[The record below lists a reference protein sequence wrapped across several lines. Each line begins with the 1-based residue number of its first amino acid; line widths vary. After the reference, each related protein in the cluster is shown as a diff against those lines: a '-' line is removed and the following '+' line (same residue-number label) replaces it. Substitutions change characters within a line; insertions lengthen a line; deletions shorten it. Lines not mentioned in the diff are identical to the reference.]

1 MDKYEYQAKLEEIK
15 KLVDKEEYEEAAAI
29 ADTIEWKRVRSVRTL
44 CLVSEIYEIVGR
56 AEDSKNI
63 LYRAYRRSPGS
74 RQILYRLTE
83 ACVQTQDFDDAVE
96 YYTEYVNLAPHDN
109 NRYILKYEIYK
120 GRGSSIE
127 EQIQV
132 LEELKSQEYTEQ
144 WAYELARLYSE
155 AGMIDKCIA
164 ECDDLALWFH
174 NGQYVVQAL
183 ELKKKYAQLTPEQ
196 QTIYDNPSSIV
207 DMETKEAAIEAAVPT
222 LGEEIT
228 KELPKSEKEVIA
240 DSIMMDT
247 EKEIAAAVTEHK
259 EETKAA
265 APEEVKAA
273 EPKSFNTVE
282 MQNEL
287 ANSMRQILSGMRG
300 VKPAAEPEQMPAAEP
315 VAATREEEP
324 EEQIEGQ
331 MSIDDILT
339 GTVQT
344 EEEPAKAPSEPAKP
358 VEEKPVEEPAEAIK
372 PAEEPKA
379 EQQAMRSEQDILE
392 AKTINLSESIRR
404 EIGDRDLRSY
414 AAELA
419 ARQKAAQRVQI
430 PVPEMGKA
438 PELKDIP
445 VSEPVQKKT
454 AETPAAEKVSAE
466 KVQMQPEPVQAQE
479 MPVQKTAIQPESV
492 QPEPVQAQRP
502 TEAVE
507 AAAKKLQQPTRQI
520 PVEQIQEQRAQETVE
535 ETPEQKIQAEPEEA
549 AVQET
554 PAEPERMPVQ
564 EEAQPQP
571 KVDPMSYV
579 RTGLDEKEKSML
591 GFWSTIRGVNEQ
603 VNEAVTL
610 MMRSILADK
619 TSSHGNVLLI
629 GDAGNGRTTLA
640 LGIARIIGRCK
651 GMQSQK
657 VAKIYAEDLNSKDI
671 AATVNKI
678 AGGILIIEEA
688 GDLSDNAAAQLSMA
702 MDFKTDGLI
711 VFLEDERRYLMDLL
725 GRNPQFAQK
734 FDITMNVPTLTNDE
748 LVEFGKYYALQN
760 DCVMDD
766 SAVLTLYDG
775 IGVLQNAEQPVAIL
789 DVKEIMDKAIK
800 KANKFSLG
808 KLFSTVSGKRY
819 DAEDRIIIKG
829 KYFGKIK

>member
-1 MDKYEYQAKLEEIK
+1 MTRLYVCDRIVTTMLNDNTRYHPDRWRSVGIRIVNKYKGCMKVDKYEYQAKLEEMK
-15 KLVDKEEYEEAAAI
+15 KLVDKEEYEEAVAI

-109 NRYILKYEIYK
+109 NKYILKYEIYK
-120 GRGSSIE
+120 GRGSSVE

-132 LEELKSQEYTEQ
+132 LEELKRQEYTEQ
-144 WAYELARLYSE
+144 WAYELARLYAQ

-174 NGQYVVQAL
+174 NGEYVVQAL
-183 ELKKKYAQLTPEQ
+183 ELKKKYAPLTPEQ

-222 LGEEIT
+222 LDEEIT
-228 KELPKSEKEVIA
+228 KELPKSETEVIA
-240 DSIMMDT
+240 DSIMMNT
-247 EKEIAAAVTEHK
+247 EKEIAAAVAEHK
-259 EETKAA
+259 EETTQ
-265 APEEVKAA
+265 EEQTA
-273 EPKSFNTVE
+273 EPARPKDFNTVE

-300 VKPAAEPEQMPAAEP
+300 SKSAAEPEPIPEAA
-315 VAATREEEP
+315 VAATQEEEP
-324 EEQIEGQ
+324 EEEQQMEGQ

-339 GTVQT
+339 GAA
-344 EEEPAKAPSEPAKP
+344 EESKQSPVSEAAPAAQ
-358 VEEKPVEEPAEAIK
+358 VEETQP
-372 PAEEPKA
+372 
-379 EQQAMRSEQDILE
+379 QDILSAE
-392 AKTINLSESIRR
+392 TINLSDSIHR

-414 AAELA
+414 ATELA
-419 ARQKAAQRVQI
+419 ARQREAAAVQI
-430 PVPEMGKA
+430 PVPEPVKE
-438 PELKDIP
+438 PVLKDVP
-445 VSEPVQKKT
+445 VMNKE
-454 AETPAAEKVSAE
+454 EKE
-466 KVQMQPEPVQAQE
+466 K
-479 MPVQKTAIQPESV
+479 
-492 QPEPVQAQRP
+492 
-502 TEAVE
+502 
-507 AAAKKLQQPTRQI
+507 QQ
-520 PVEQIQEQRAQETVE
+520 
-535 ETPEQKIQAEPEEA
+535 
-549 AVQET
+549 
-554 PAEPERMPVQ
+554 PVQ
-564 EEAQPQP
+564 EEVQDVQPVQEAVQAVEPEKPAEAAEAAEETPAQTAQQEAEPQQP
-571 KVDPMSYV
+571 KIDPMSYV
-579 RTGLDEKEKSML
+579 RNGLDEKEKSLL
-591 GFWSTIRGVNEQ
+591 GFWSSIRGMNEQ
-603 VNEAVTL
+603 VNEVVTL
-610 MMRSILADK
+610 MMRSILTDK

-640 LGIARIIGRCK
+640 LGMAKILGRCK
-651 GMQSQK
+651 GLQSQK
-657 VAKIYAEDLNSKDI
+657 VAKIYAEDLNGKDI

-734 FDITMNVPTLTNDE
+734 FDITLNVPTLTNDE

-775 IGVLQNAEQPVAIL
+775 IGVLQNSEQPVAIL

-829 KYFGKIK
+829 KYFGKINIGVQGVQTR

>member
-127 EQIQV
+127 EQIKV

-144 WAYELARLYSE
+144 WAYELAKLYSE
-155 AGMIDKCIA
+155 AGMVDKCIA

-222 LGEEIT
+222 LDEEIM
-228 KELPKSEKEVIA
+228 KEMPKSETEAIA
-240 DSIMMDT
+240 DSIMMNT

-259 EETKAA
+259 EEEKTSVAETEKK
-265 APEEVKAA
+265 VK
-273 EPKSFNTVE
+273 EFDTVD

-300 VKPAAEPEQMPAAEP
+300 VKPVAELKQEPKPEPKQEPEA
-315 VAATREEEP
+315 VAVTEEEP

-339 GTVQT
+339 
-344 EEEPAKAPSEPAKP
+344 E
-358 VEEKPVEEPAEAIK
+358 
-372 PAEEPKA
+372 KA
-379 EQQAMRSEQDILE
+379 ESTAEPTKVQPMAEQKEAQKPEVQDIETQDAAREQNILE

-419 ARQKAAQRVQI
+419 ARQKEAVKMQI
-430 PVPEMGKA
+430 PVPDLGKA
-438 PELKDIP
+438 PELKEIP
-445 VSEPVQKKT
+445 AEKPVHKTITEEAPVQKVT
-454 AETPAAEKVSAE
+454 E
-466 KVQMQPEPVQAQE
+466 PEI
-479 MPVQKTAIQPESV
+479 PVQKVAEPEA
-492 QPEPVQAQRP
+492 PV
-502 TEAVE
+502 
-507 AAAKKLQQPTRQI
+507 
-520 PVEQIQEQRAQETVE
+520 QETVE
-535 ETPEQKIQAEPEEA
+535 PEVPVQEAAEPEVP
-549 AVQET
+549 VQEA
-554 PAEPERMPVQ
+554 AEPEVPVQ
-564 EEAQPQP
+564 EATEPEAPVQEAQAQP
-571 KVDPMSYV
+571 KIDPMSYV
-579 RTGLDEKEKSML
+579 RYGLDEKEKSML
-591 GFWSTIRGVNEQ
+591 GFWSSIRGVNEQ

-640 LGIARIIGRCK
+640 LGIAKIIGRCK

-760 DCVMDD
+760 DSVMDD

-775 IGVLQNAEQPVAIL
+775 IGTLQNSEQPVAIL

-819 DAEDRIIIKG
+819 DSEDRIIIKG

>member
-1 MDKYEYQAKLEEIK
+1 MDKYEYQAKLEEMK

-56 AEDSKNI
+56 AEDSRNI
-63 LYRAYRRSPGS
+63 LYRAYRRSPSS

-120 GRGSSIE
+120 GRGSSVE

-144 WAYELARLYSE
+144 WAYELAKLYAE
-155 AGMIDKCIA
+155 AGMTDKCIA

-174 NGQYVVQAL
+174 NGEYVVQAL
-183 ELKKKYAQLTPEQ
+183 ELKKRYAPLTPEQ

-222 LGEEIT
+222 LDEEIM
-228 KELPKSEKEVIA
+228 KEMPKSETEVIA
-240 DSIMMDT
+240 DSIMMNT

-259 EETKAA
+259 EEIEQAV
-265 APEEVKAA
+265 E
-273 EPKSFNTVE
+273 EPKEAVKEPAQPKDFNTVE

-287 ANSMRQILSGMRG
+287 ANSMRQILAGIRKE
-300 VKPAAEPEQMPAAEP
+300 KPIAELENAPVMEQTAAAK
-315 VAATREEEP
+315 EEE

-331 MSIDDILT
+331 MSIDDLLINNAKEEVPEET
-339 GTVQT
+339 TTVKAEPVQ
-344 EEEPAKAPSEPAKP
+344 EKEEPTPFK
-358 VEEKPVEEPAEAIK
+358 
-372 PAEEPKA
+372 
-379 EQQAMRSEQDILE
+379 QMSEQDILTAE
-392 AKTINLSESIRR
+392 TINLSESIRK
-404 EIGDRDLRSY
+404 EIGDKDLRSY

-419 ARQKAAQRVQI
+419 ARQKELQKAQLPI
-430 PVPEMGKA
+430 PEMAKE
-438 PELKDIP
+438 PVLKEVS
-445 VSEPVQKKT
+445 VSEPVK
-454 AETPAAEKVSAE
+454 EEE
-466 KVQMQPEPVQAQE
+466 
-479 MPVQKTAIQPESV
+479 QKTREMSI
-492 QPEPVQAQRP
+492 
-502 TEAVE
+502 
-507 AAAKKLQQPTRQI
+507 
-520 PVEQIQEQRAQETVE
+520 EQIQQQRVEPTVQSQ
-535 ETPEQKIQAEPEEA
+535 P
-549 AVQET
+549 VQET
-554 PAEPERMPVQ
+554 LQAEQPVQPQQPLPQAEQPVQPQQSSPQAEQPVQ
-564 EEAQPQP
+564 ETLQAEQPQQEAAQKEEPIQTQESPEAPQQP
-571 KVDPMSYV
+571 KIDPMSYV
-579 RTGLDEKEKSML
+579 RNGLDEKEKSFL
-591 GFWSTIRGVNEQ
+591 GFWSSIRGMNAQ

-610 MMRSILADK
+610 IMRSILADK

-629 GDAGNGRTTLA
+629 GDAGNGRTALA
-640 LGIARIIGRCK
+640 LGMARIIGRCK
-651 GMQSQK
+651 GQQTAK
-657 VAKIYAEDLNSKDI
+657 VAKIYAEDLNNKDI
-671 AATVNKI
+671 AATVSKI

-688 GDLSDNAAAQLSMA
+688 GDLNDNAAAQLSMA
-702 MDFKTDGLI
+702 MDFKTDGLV

-725 GRNPQFAQK
+725 GRNPQLAQK

-748 LVEFGKYYALQN
+748 LVEFGKYYAFQN
-760 DCVMDD
+760 DCAMDD

-775 IGVLQNAEQPVAIL
+775 IGMLQNAEQPVAIL

-819 DAEDRIIIKG
+819 DQEDRIIIKG

>member
-1 MDKYEYQAKLEEIK
+1 MTRLYVCDRIVTTMLNDNTRYHPDRWRSVGIRIVNKYKGCMKVDKYEYQAKLEEMK
-15 KLVDKEEYEEAAAI
+15 KLVDKEEYEEAVAI

-109 NRYILKYEIYK
+109 NKYILKYEIYK
-120 GRGSSIE
+120 GRGSSVE

-144 WAYELARLYSE
+144 WAYELARLYAQ

-174 NGQYVVQAL
+174 NGEYVVQAL
-183 ELKKKYAQLTPEQ
+183 ELKKKYAPLTPEQ

-222 LGEEIT
+222 LDEEIT
-228 KELPKSEKEVIA
+228 KELPKSETEVIA
-240 DSIMMDT
+240 DSIMMNT
-247 EKEIAAAVTEHK
+247 EKEIAAAVAEHK
-259 EETKAA
+259 EETTQ
-265 APEEVKAA
+265 EEQTA
-273 EPKSFNTVE
+273 EPARPKDFNTVE

-300 VKPAAEPEQMPAAEP
+300 SKPAAEPEPIPEAA
-315 VAATREEEP
+315 VAATQEEEP
-324 EEQIEGQ
+324 EEEQQMEGQ

-339 GTVQT
+339 G
-344 EEEPAKAPSEPAKP
+344 A
-358 VEEKPVEEPAEAIK
+358 
-372 PAEEPKA
+372 AEEPK
-379 EQQAMRSEQDILE
+379 QSPVSEAAPAAQVEETQPQDILSAE
-392 AKTINLSESIRR
+392 TINLSDSIHR

-414 AAELA
+414 ATELA
-419 ARQKAAQRVQI
+419 ARQREAAAVQI
-430 PVPEMGKA
+430 PVPEPVKE
-438 PELKDIP
+438 PVLKDVP
-445 VSEPVQKKT
+445 VMNKE
-454 AETPAAEKVSAE
+454 EKE
-466 KVQMQPEPVQAQE
+466 K
-479 MPVQKTAIQPESV
+479 
-492 QPEPVQAQRP
+492 
-502 TEAVE
+502 
-507 AAAKKLQQPTRQI
+507 QQ
-520 PVEQIQEQRAQETVE
+520 
-535 ETPEQKIQAEPEEA
+535 
-549 AVQET
+549 
-554 PAEPERMPVQ
+554 PVQ
-564 EEAQPQP
+564 EEVQNVQPVQETVQEAVQAVEPEKPAEAAEAAEETPVQTAQQEAEPQQP
-571 KVDPMSYV
+571 KIDPMSYV
-579 RTGLDEKEKSML
+579 RTGLDEKEKSLL
-591 GFWSTIRGVNEQ
+591 GFWSSIRGMNEQ
-603 VNEAVTL
+603 VNEVVTL
-610 MMRSILADK
+610 MMRSILTDK

-640 LGIARIIGRCK
+640 LVMAKILGRCK
-651 GMQSQK
+651 GLQSQK
-657 VAKIYAEDLNSKDI
+657 VAKIYAEDLNGKDI

-734 FDITMNVPTLTNDE
+734 FDITLNVPTLTNDE

-775 IGVLQNAEQPVAIL
+775 IGILQNSEQPVAIL

>member
-1 MDKYEYQAKLEEIK
+1 MTRLYVCDRIVTTMLNDNTRYHPDQWRSVGIRIVNKYKGCMKVDKYEYQAKLEEMK
-15 KLVDKEEYEEAAAI
+15 KLVDKEEYEEAVAI

-109 NRYILKYEIYK
+109 NKYILKYEIYK
-120 GRGSSIE
+120 GRGSSVE

-144 WAYELARLYSE
+144 WAYELARLYAQ

-174 NGQYVVQAL
+174 NGEYVVQAL
-183 ELKKKYAQLTPEQ
+183 ELKKKYAPLTPEQ

-222 LGEEIT
+222 LDEEIT
-228 KELPKSEKEVIA
+228 KELPKSETEVIA
-240 DSIMMDT
+240 DSIMMNT
-247 EKEIAAAVTEHK
+247 EKEIAAAVAEHK
-259 EETKAA
+259 EETTQ
-265 APEEVKAA
+265 EEQTA
-273 EPKSFNTVE
+273 EPARPKDFNTVE

-300 VKPAAEPEQMPAAEP
+300 SKPAAEPEPIPEAA
-315 VAATREEEP
+315 VAATQEEEP
-324 EEQIEGQ
+324 KEEQQMEGQ

-339 GTVQT
+339 G
-344 EEEPAKAPSEPAKP
+344 A
-358 VEEKPVEEPAEAIK
+358 
-372 PAEEPKA
+372 AEEPK
-379 EQQAMRSEQDILE
+379 QSPVSEAAPAAQVEETQPQDILSAE
-392 AKTINLSESIRR
+392 TINLSDSIHR

-414 AAELA
+414 ATELA
-419 ARQKAAQRVQI
+419 ARQREAAAVQI
-430 PVPEMGKA
+430 PVPEPVKE
-438 PELKDIP
+438 PVLKDVP
-445 VSEPVQKKT
+445 VMNKEKK
-454 AETPAAEKVSAE
+454 EK
-466 KVQMQPEPVQAQE
+466 
-479 MPVQKTAIQPESV
+479 
-492 QPEPVQAQRP
+492 
-502 TEAVE
+502 
-507 AAAKKLQQPTRQI
+507 QQ
-520 PVEQIQEQRAQETVE
+520 
-535 ETPEQKIQAEPEEA
+535 
-549 AVQET
+549 
-554 PAEPERMPVQ
+554 PVQ
-564 EEAQPQP
+564 EEVQDVQPVQETVQNVQPVQEAVQAVEPEKPAEAAEAAEETPVQTAQQEAEPQQP
-571 KVDPMSYV
+571 KIDPMSYV
-579 RTGLDEKEKSML
+579 RTGLDEKEKSLL
-591 GFWSTIRGVNEQ
+591 GFWSSIRGMNEQ
-603 VNEAVTL
+603 VNEVVTL
-610 MMRSILADK
+610 MMRSILTDK

-640 LGIARIIGRCK
+640 LGMAKILGRCK
-651 GMQSQK
+651 GLQSQK
-657 VAKIYAEDLNSKDI
+657 VAKIYAEDLNGKDI

-688 GDLSDNAAAQLSMA
+688 GDLSDSAAAQLSMA

-734 FDITMNVPTLTNDE
+734 FDITLNVPTLTNDE
-748 LVEFGKYYALQN
+748 LVEFGRYYALQN

-775 IGVLQNAEQPVAIL
+775 IGVLQNSEQPVAIL

>member
-1 MDKYEYQAKLEEIK
+1 MTRLYVCDRIVTTMLNDNTRYHPDRWRSVGIRIVNKYKGCMKVDKYEYQAKLEEMK
-15 KLVDKEEYEEAAAI
+15 KLVDKEEYEEAVAI

-109 NRYILKYEIYK
+109 NKYILKYEIYK
-120 GRGSSIE
+120 GRGSSVE

-144 WAYELARLYSE
+144 WAYELARLYAQ

-174 NGQYVVQAL
+174 NGEYVVQAL
-183 ELKKKYAQLTPEQ
+183 ELKKKYAPLTPEQ

-222 LGEEIT
+222 LDEEIT
-228 KELPKSEKEVIA
+228 KELPKSETEVIA
-240 DSIMMDT
+240 DSIMMNT
-247 EKEIAAAVTEHK
+247 EKEIAAAVAEHK
-259 EETKAA
+259 EETTQ
-265 APEEVKAA
+265 EEQTA
-273 EPKSFNTVE
+273 EPARPKNFNTVE

-300 VKPAAEPEQMPAAEP
+300 SKPAAEPEPIPEAA
-315 VAATREEEP
+315 VAATQEEEP
-324 EEQIEGQ
+324 EEEQQMEGQ

-339 GTVQT
+339 GAT
-344 EEEPAKAPSEPAKP
+344 
-358 VEEKPVEEPAEAIK
+358 
-372 PAEEPKA
+372 EEPK
-379 EQQAMRSEQDILE
+379 QSPVSEAAPAAQVEETQPQDILSAE
-392 AKTINLSESIRR
+392 TINLSDSIHR

-414 AAELA
+414 ATELA
-419 ARQKAAQRVQI
+419 ARQREAAAVQI
-430 PVPEMGKA
+430 PVPEPVKE
-438 PELKDIP
+438 PVLKDVP
-445 VSEPVQKKT
+445 VMNKEKK
-454 AETPAAEKVSAE
+454 EK
-466 KVQMQPEPVQAQE
+466 
-479 MPVQKTAIQPESV
+479 
-492 QPEPVQAQRP
+492 
-502 TEAVE
+502 
-507 AAAKKLQQPTRQI
+507 QQ
-520 PVEQIQEQRAQETVE
+520 
-535 ETPEQKIQAEPEEA
+535 
-549 AVQET
+549 
-554 PAEPERMPVQ
+554 PVQ
-564 EEAQPQP
+564 EEVQDVQPVQEAVQAVEPEKPAEAAEAAEETPVQTAQQEAEPQQP
-571 KVDPMSYV
+571 KIDPMSYV
-579 RTGLDEKEKSML
+579 RTGLDEKEKSLL
-591 GFWSTIRGVNEQ
+591 GFWSSIRGMNEQ
-603 VNEAVTL
+603 VNEVVTL
-610 MMRSILADK
+610 MMRSILTDK

-640 LGIARIIGRCK
+640 LGMAKILGRCK
-651 GMQSQK
+651 GLQSQK
-657 VAKIYAEDLNSKDI
+657 VAKIYAEDLNGKDI

-688 GDLSDNAAAQLSMA
+688 GDLSDSAAAQLSMA

-734 FDITMNVPTLTNDE
+734 FDITLNVPTLTNDE
-748 LVEFGKYYALQN
+748 LVEFGRYYALQN

-775 IGVLQNAEQPVAIL
+775 IGVLQNSEQPVAIL

>member
-1 MDKYEYQAKLEEIK
+1 MTRLSVCDRIVTTMLNDNTRYHPDQWRSVGIRIVNKYKGCMKVDKYEYQAKLEEMK
-15 KLVDKEEYEEAAAI
+15 KLVDKEEYEEAVAI

-109 NRYILKYEIYK
+109 NKYILKYEIYK
-120 GRGSSIE
+120 GRGSSVE

-144 WAYELARLYSE
+144 WAYELARLYAQ

-174 NGQYVVQAL
+174 NGEYVVQAL
-183 ELKKKYAQLTPEQ
+183 ELKKKYAPLTPEQ

-207 DMETKEAAIEAAVPT
+207 DMETKEAVIEAAVPT
-222 LGEEIT
+222 LDEEIT
-228 KELPKSEKEVIA
+228 KELPKSETEVIA
-240 DSIMMDT
+240 DSIMMNT
-247 EKEIAAAVTEHK
+247 EKEIAAAVAEHK
-259 EETKAA
+259 EETTQ
-265 APEEVKAA
+265 EEQTA
-273 EPKSFNTVE
+273 EPARPKDFNTVE

-300 VKPAAEPEQMPAAEP
+300 SKPAAEPEPIPEAA
-315 VAATREEEP
+315 VAATQEEEP
-324 EEQIEGQ
+324 EEEQQMEGQ

-339 GTVQT
+339 G
-344 EEEPAKAPSEPAKP
+344 A
-358 VEEKPVEEPAEAIK
+358 
-372 PAEEPKA
+372 AEEPK
-379 EQQAMRSEQDILE
+379 QSPVSEAAPAAQVEETQPQDILSAE
-392 AKTINLSESIRR
+392 TINLSDSIHR

-414 AAELA
+414 ATELA
-419 ARQKAAQRVQI
+419 ARQREAAAVQI
-430 PVPEMGKA
+430 PVPEPVKE
-438 PELKDIP
+438 PVLKDVP
-445 VSEPVQKKT
+445 VMNKEKK
-454 AETPAAEKVSAE
+454 EK
-466 KVQMQPEPVQAQE
+466 
-479 MPVQKTAIQPESV
+479 
-492 QPEPVQAQRP
+492 
-502 TEAVE
+502 
-507 AAAKKLQQPTRQI
+507 QQ
-520 PVEQIQEQRAQETVE
+520 
-535 ETPEQKIQAEPEEA
+535 
-549 AVQET
+549 
-554 PAEPERMPVQ
+554 PVQ
-564 EEAQPQP
+564 EEVQDVQPVQETVQNVQPVQEAVQAVEPEKPAEAAEAAEETPVQTAQQEAEPQQP
-571 KVDPMSYV
+571 KIDPMSYV
-579 RTGLDEKEKSML
+579 RTGLDEKEKSLL
-591 GFWSTIRGVNEQ
+591 GFWSSIRGMNEQ
-603 VNEAVTL
+603 VNEVVTL
-610 MMRSILADK
+610 MMRSILTDK

-640 LGIARIIGRCK
+640 LGMAKILGRCK
-651 GMQSQK
+651 GLQSQK
-657 VAKIYAEDLNSKDI
+657 VAKIYAEDLNGKDI

-688 GDLSDNAAAQLSMA
+688 GDLSDSAAAQLSMA

-734 FDITMNVPTLTNDE
+734 FDITLNVPTLTNDE
-748 LVEFGKYYALQN
+748 LVEFGRYYALQN

-775 IGVLQNAEQPVAIL
+775 IGVLQNSEQPVAIL

>member
-1 MDKYEYQAKLEEIK
+1 MTRLYVCDRIVTTMLNDNIRYHPDRWRSVGIRIVNKYKGCMKVDKYEYQAKLEEMK
-15 KLVDKEEYEEAAAI
+15 KLVDKEEYEEAVAI

-109 NRYILKYEIYK
+109 NKYILKYEIYK
-120 GRGSSIE
+120 GRGSSVE

-144 WAYELARLYSE
+144 WAYELARLYAQ

-174 NGQYVVQAL
+174 NGEYVVQAL
-183 ELKKKYAQLTPEQ
+183 ELKKKYAPLTPEQ

-222 LGEEIT
+222 LDEEIT
-228 KELPKSEKEVIA
+228 KELPKSETEVIA
-240 DSIMMDT
+240 DSIMMNT
-247 EKEIAAAVTEHK
+247 EKEIAAAVAEHK
-259 EETKAA
+259 EETTQ
-265 APEEVKAA
+265 EEQKA
-273 EPKSFNTVE
+273 EPARPKDFNTVE

-300 VKPAAEPEQMPAAEP
+300 SKPAAEPEPIPEAA
-315 VAATREEEP
+315 VAATHEEEP
-324 EEQIEGQ
+324 EEEQQMEGQ

-339 GTVQT
+339 G
-344 EEEPAKAPSEPAKP
+344 A
-358 VEEKPVEEPAEAIK
+358 
-372 PAEEPKA
+372 AEEPK
-379 EQQAMRSEQDILE
+379 QSPVSEAAPAAQVEETQPQDILSAE
-392 AKTINLSESIRR
+392 TINLSDSIHR

-414 AAELA
+414 ATELA
-419 ARQKAAQRVQI
+419 ARQREAAAVQI
-430 PVPEMGKA
+430 PVPEPVKE
-438 PELKDIP
+438 PVLKDVP
-445 VSEPVQKKT
+445 VMNKE
-454 AETPAAEKVSAE
+454 EKE
-466 KVQMQPEPVQAQE
+466 K
-479 MPVQKTAIQPESV
+479 
-492 QPEPVQAQRP
+492 
-502 TEAVE
+502 
-507 AAAKKLQQPTRQI
+507 QQ
-520 PVEQIQEQRAQETVE
+520 
-535 ETPEQKIQAEPEEA
+535 
-549 AVQET
+549 
-554 PAEPERMPVQ
+554 PVQ
-564 EEAQPQP
+564 EEVQNAQPVQAVEPEKPAEAAEAAEETPVQTAQQEAEPQQP
-571 KVDPMSYV
+571 KIDPMSYV
-579 RTGLDEKEKSML
+579 RTGLDEKEKSLL
-591 GFWSTIRGVNEQ
+591 GFWSSIRGMNEQ
-603 VNEAVTL
+603 VNEVVTL
-610 MMRSILADK
+610 MMRSILTDK

-640 LGIARIIGRCK
+640 LGMAKILGRCK
-651 GMQSQK
+651 GLQSQK
-657 VAKIYAEDLNSKDI
+657 VAKIYAEDLNGKDI

-734 FDITMNVPTLTNDE
+734 FDITLNVPTLTNDE

-775 IGVLQNAEQPVAIL
+775 IGVLQNSEQPVAIL

>member
-1 MDKYEYQAKLEEIK
+1 MKVDKYEYQAKLEEMK
-15 KLVDKEEYEEAAAI
+15 KLVDKEEYEEAVAI

-109 NRYILKYEIYK
+109 NKYILKYEIYK

-144 WAYELARLYSE
+144 WAYELARLYAQ

-174 NGQYVVQAL
+174 NGEYVVQAL
-183 ELKKKYAQLTPEQ
+183 ELKKKYAPLTPEQ

-222 LGEEIT
+222 LDEEIT
-228 KELPKSEKEVIA
+228 KELPKSETEVIA
-240 DSIMMDT
+240 DSIMMNT
-247 EKEIAAAVTEHK
+247 EKEIAAAVAEHK
-259 EETKAA
+259 EETTQ
-265 APEEVKAA
+265 EEQTA
-273 EPKSFNTVE
+273 EPARPKDFNTVE

-300 VKPAAEPEQMPAAEP
+300 SKPAAEPEPIPAAA
-315 VAATREEEP
+315 VAATQEEEP
-324 EEQIEGQ
+324 EEEQQMEGQ

-339 GTVQT
+339 G
-344 EEEPAKAPSEPAKP
+344 A
-358 VEEKPVEEPAEAIK
+358 
-372 PAEEPKA
+372 AEEPK
-379 EQQAMRSEQDILE
+379 QSPVSEAAPAAQVEETQPQDILSAE
-392 AKTINLSESIRR
+392 TINLSDSIHR

-414 AAELA
+414 ATELA
-419 ARQKAAQRVQI
+419 ARQREAAAVQI
-430 PVPEMGKA
+430 PVPEPVKE
-438 PELKDIP
+438 PVLKDVP
-445 VSEPVQKKT
+445 VMNKEEKEKQQPVQ
-454 AETPAAEKVSAE
+454 EE
-466 KVQMQPEPVQAQE
+466 VQDVQPVQETVQNAQ
-479 MPVQKTAIQPESV
+479 PVQEAAQAVEPEK
-492 QPEPVQAQRP
+492 PA
-502 TEAVE
+502 EAVE
-507 AAAKKLQQPTRQI
+507 AA
-520 PVEQIQEQRAQETVE
+520 E
-535 ETPEQKIQAEPEEA
+535 ETPVQTAQQEAEP
-549 AVQET
+549 Q
-554 PAEPERMPVQ
+554 
-564 EEAQPQP
+564 QP
-571 KVDPMSYV
+571 KIDPMSYV
-579 RTGLDEKEKSML
+579 RTGLDEKEKSLL
-591 GFWSTIRGVNEQ
+591 GFWSSIRGMNEQ
-603 VNEAVTL
+603 VNEVVTL
-610 MMRSILADK
+610 MMRSILTDK

-640 LGIARIIGRCK
+640 LGMAKILGRCK
-651 GMQSQK
+651 GLQSQK
-657 VAKIYAEDLNSKDI
+657 VAKIYAEDLNGKDI

-734 FDITMNVPTLTNDE
+734 FDITLNVPTLTNDE

-775 IGVLQNAEQPVAIL
+775 IGVLQNSEQPVAIL

>member
-1 MDKYEYQAKLEEIK
+1 MKVDKYEYQAKLEEMK
-15 KLVDKEEYEEAAAI
+15 KLVDKEEYEEAVAI

-109 NRYILKYEIYK
+109 NKYILKYEIYK
-120 GRGSSIE
+120 GRGSSVE

-144 WAYELARLYSE
+144 WAYELARLYAQ

-174 NGQYVVQAL
+174 NGEYVVQAL
-183 ELKKKYAQLTPEQ
+183 ELKKKYAPLTPEQ

-222 LGEEIT
+222 LDEEIT
-228 KELPKSEKEVIA
+228 KELPKSETEVIA
-240 DSIMMDT
+240 DSIMMNT
-247 EKEIAAAVTEHK
+247 EKEIAAAVAEHK
-259 EETKAA
+259 EETTQ
-265 APEEVKAA
+265 EEQTA
-273 EPKSFNTVE
+273 EPARPKDFNTVE

-300 VKPAAEPEQMPAAEP
+300 SKPAAEPEPIPEAA
-315 VAATREEEP
+315 VAATQEEEP
-324 EEQIEGQ
+324 EEEQQMEGQ

-339 GTVQT
+339 G
-344 EEEPAKAPSEPAKP
+344 A
-358 VEEKPVEEPAEAIK
+358 
-372 PAEEPKA
+372 AEEPK
-379 EQQAMRSEQDILE
+379 QSPVSEAAPAAQVEETQPQDILSAE
-392 AKTINLSESIRR
+392 TINLSDSIHR

-414 AAELA
+414 ATELA
-419 ARQKAAQRVQI
+419 ARQREAAAVQI
-430 PVPEMGKA
+430 PVPEPVKE
-438 PELKDIP
+438 PVLKDVP
-445 VSEPVQKKT
+445 VMNKE
-454 AETPAAEKVSAE
+454 EKE
-466 KVQMQPEPVQAQE
+466 K
-479 MPVQKTAIQPESV
+479 
-492 QPEPVQAQRP
+492 
-502 TEAVE
+502 
-507 AAAKKLQQPTRQI
+507 QQ
-520 PVEQIQEQRAQETVE
+520 
-535 ETPEQKIQAEPEEA
+535 
-549 AVQET
+549 
-554 PAEPERMPVQ
+554 PVQ
-564 EEAQPQP
+564 EEVQDVQPVQETVQNAQPVQEAAQAVEPEKPAEAAEAAEETPVQTAQQEAEPQQP
-571 KVDPMSYV
+571 KIDPMSYV
-579 RTGLDEKEKSML
+579 RTGLDEKEKSLL
-591 GFWSTIRGVNEQ
+591 GFWSSIRGMNEQ
-603 VNEAVTL
+603 VNEVVTL
-610 MMRSILADK
+610 MMRSILTDK

-640 LGIARIIGRCK
+640 LGMAKILGRCK
-651 GMQSQK
+651 GLQSQK
-657 VAKIYAEDLNSKDI
+657 VAKIYAEDLNGKDI

-734 FDITMNVPTLTNDE
+734 FDITLNVPTLTNDE

-775 IGVLQNAEQPVAIL
+775 IGVLQNSEQPVAIL

>member
-1 MDKYEYQAKLEEIK
+1 MTRLYVCDRIVTTMLNDNTRYHPDQWRSVGIRIVNKYKGCMKVDKYEYQAKLEEMK
-15 KLVDKEEYEEAAAI
+15 KLVDKEEYEEAVAI

-109 NRYILKYEIYK
+109 NKYILKYEIYK

-144 WAYELARLYSE
+144 WAYELARLYAQ

-174 NGQYVVQAL
+174 NGEYVVQAL
-183 ELKKKYAQLTPEQ
+183 ELKKKYAPLTPEQ

-222 LGEEIT
+222 LDEEIT
-228 KELPKSEKEVIA
+228 KELPKSETEVIA
-240 DSIMMDT
+240 DSIMMNT
-247 EKEIAAAVTEHK
+247 EKEIAAAVAEHK
-259 EETKAA
+259 EETTQ
-265 APEEVKAA
+265 EEQTA
-273 EPKSFNTVE
+273 EPARPKDFNTVE

-300 VKPAAEPEQMPAAEP
+300 SKPAAEPEPIPAAA
-315 VAATREEEP
+315 VAATQEEEP
-324 EEQIEGQ
+324 EEEQQMEGQ

-339 GTVQT
+339 G
-344 EEEPAKAPSEPAKP
+344 A
-358 VEEKPVEEPAEAIK
+358 
-372 PAEEPKA
+372 AEEPK
-379 EQQAMRSEQDILE
+379 QSPVSEAAPAAQVEETQPQDILSAE
-392 AKTINLSESIRR
+392 TINLSDSIHR

-414 AAELA
+414 ATELA
-419 ARQKAAQRVQI
+419 ARQREAAAVQI
-430 PVPEMGKA
+430 PVPEPVKE
-438 PELKDIP
+438 PVLKDVP
-445 VSEPVQKKT
+445 VMNKE
-454 AETPAAEKVSAE
+454 EKE
-466 KVQMQPEPVQAQE
+466 K
-479 MPVQKTAIQPESV
+479 
-492 QPEPVQAQRP
+492 
-502 TEAVE
+502 
-507 AAAKKLQQPTRQI
+507 QQ
-520 PVEQIQEQRAQETVE
+520 
-535 ETPEQKIQAEPEEA
+535 
-549 AVQET
+549 
-554 PAEPERMPVQ
+554 PVQ
-564 EEAQPQP
+564 EEVQDVQPVQETVQNAQPVQEAVQAVEPEKPAEAAEAAEETPVQTAQQEAEPQQP
-571 KVDPMSYV
+571 KIDPMSYV
-579 RTGLDEKEKSML
+579 RTGLDEKEKSLL
-591 GFWSTIRGVNEQ
+591 GFWSSIRGMNEQ
-603 VNEAVTL
+603 VNEVVTL
-610 MMRSILADK
+610 MMRSILTDK

-640 LGIARIIGRCK
+640 LGMAKILGRCK
-651 GMQSQK
+651 GLQSQK
-657 VAKIYAEDLNSKDI
+657 VAKIYAEDLNGKDI

-734 FDITMNVPTLTNDE
+734 FDITLNVPTLTNDE

-775 IGVLQNAEQPVAIL
+775 IGVLQNSEQPVAIL

>member
-1 MDKYEYQAKLEEIK
+1 MTRLYVCDRIVTTMLNDNTRYHPDQWRSVGIRIVNKYKGCMKVDKYEYQAKLEEMK
-15 KLVDKEEYEEAAAI
+15 KLVDKEEYEEAVAI

-109 NRYILKYEIYK
+109 NKYILKYEIYK
-120 GRGSSIE
+120 GRGSSVE

-144 WAYELARLYSE
+144 WAYELARLYAQ

-174 NGQYVVQAL
+174 NGEYVVQAL
-183 ELKKKYAQLTPEQ
+183 ELKKKYAPLTPEQ

-207 DMETKEAAIEAAVPT
+207 DMETKEAVIEAAVPT
-222 LGEEIT
+222 LDEEIT
-228 KELPKSEKEVIA
+228 KELPKSETEVIA
-240 DSIMMDT
+240 DSIMMNT
-247 EKEIAAAVTEHK
+247 EKEIAAAVAEHK
-259 EETKAA
+259 EETTQ
-265 APEEVKAA
+265 EEQTA
-273 EPKSFNTVE
+273 EPARPKDFNTVE

-300 VKPAAEPEQMPAAEP
+300 SKPAAEPEPIPEAA
-315 VAATREEEP
+315 VAATQEEEP
-324 EEQIEGQ
+324 EEEQQMEGQ

-339 GTVQT
+339 G
-344 EEEPAKAPSEPAKP
+344 A
-358 VEEKPVEEPAEAIK
+358 
-372 PAEEPKA
+372 AEEPK
-379 EQQAMRSEQDILE
+379 QSPVSEAAPAAQVEETQPQDILSAE
-392 AKTINLSESIRR
+392 TINLSDSIHR

-414 AAELA
+414 ATELA
-419 ARQKAAQRVQI
+419 ARQREAAAVQI
-430 PVPEMGKA
+430 PVPEPVKE
-438 PELKDIP
+438 PVLKDVP
-445 VSEPVQKKT
+445 VMNKEKK
-454 AETPAAEKVSAE
+454 EK
-466 KVQMQPEPVQAQE
+466 
-479 MPVQKTAIQPESV
+479 
-492 QPEPVQAQRP
+492 
-502 TEAVE
+502 
-507 AAAKKLQQPTRQI
+507 QQ
-520 PVEQIQEQRAQETVE
+520 
-535 ETPEQKIQAEPEEA
+535 
-549 AVQET
+549 
-554 PAEPERMPVQ
+554 PVQ
-564 EEAQPQP
+564 EEVQDVQPVQEAVQAVEPEKPAEAAEAAEETPVQTAQQEAEPQQP
-571 KVDPMSYV
+571 KIDPMSYV
-579 RTGLDEKEKSML
+579 RTGLDEKEKSLL
-591 GFWSTIRGVNEQ
+591 GFWSSIRGMNEQ
-603 VNEAVTL
+603 VNEVVTL
-610 MMRSILADK
+610 MMRSILTDK

-640 LGIARIIGRCK
+640 LGMAKILGRCK
-651 GMQSQK
+651 GLQSQK
-657 VAKIYAEDLNSKDI
+657 VAKIYAEDLNGKDI

-688 GDLSDNAAAQLSMA
+688 GDLSDSAAAQLSMA

-734 FDITMNVPTLTNDE
+734 FDITLNVPTLTNDE

-775 IGVLQNAEQPVAIL
+775 IGVLQNSEQPVAIL

>member
-1 MDKYEYQAKLEEIK
+1 MTRLYVCDRIVTTMLNDNTRYHPDQWRSVGIRIVNKYKGCMKVDKYEYQAKLEEMK
-15 KLVDKEEYEEAAAI
+15 KLVDKEEYEEAVAI

-109 NRYILKYEIYK
+109 NKYILKYEIYK
-120 GRGSSIE
+120 GRGSSVE

-144 WAYELARLYSE
+144 WAYELARLYAQ

-174 NGQYVVQAL
+174 NGEYVVQAL
-183 ELKKKYAQLTPEQ
+183 ELKKKYAPLTPEQ

-222 LGEEIT
+222 LDEEIT
-228 KELPKSEKEVIA
+228 KELPKSETEVIA
-240 DSIMMDT
+240 DSIMMNT
-247 EKEIAAAVTEHK
+247 EKEIAAAVAEHK
-259 EETKAA
+259 EETTQ
-265 APEEVKAA
+265 EEQTA
-273 EPKSFNTVE
+273 EPARPKDFNTVE

-300 VKPAAEPEQMPAAEP
+300 SKPAAEPEPIPEAA
-315 VAATREEEP
+315 VAATQEEEP
-324 EEQIEGQ
+324 EEEQQMEGQ

-339 GTVQT
+339 G
-344 EEEPAKAPSEPAKP
+344 A
-358 VEEKPVEEPAEAIK
+358 
-372 PAEEPKA
+372 AEEPK
-379 EQQAMRSEQDILE
+379 QSPVSEAAPAAQVEETQPQDILSAE
-392 AKTINLSESIRR
+392 TINLSDSIHR

-414 AAELA
+414 ATELA
-419 ARQKAAQRVQI
+419 ARQREAAAVQI
-430 PVPEMGKA
+430 PVPEPVKE
-438 PELKDIP
+438 PVLKDVP
-445 VSEPVQKKT
+445 VMNKEKK
-454 AETPAAEKVSAE
+454 EK
-466 KVQMQPEPVQAQE
+466 
-479 MPVQKTAIQPESV
+479 
-492 QPEPVQAQRP
+492 
-502 TEAVE
+502 
-507 AAAKKLQQPTRQI
+507 QQ
-520 PVEQIQEQRAQETVE
+520 
-535 ETPEQKIQAEPEEA
+535 
-549 AVQET
+549 
-554 PAEPERMPVQ
+554 PVQ
-564 EEAQPQP
+564 EEVQDVQPVQETVQNVQPVQEAVQAVEPEKPAEAAEAAEETPVQTAQQEAEPQQP
-571 KVDPMSYV
+571 KIDPMSYV
-579 RTGLDEKEKSML
+579 RTGLDEKEKSLL
-591 GFWSTIRGVNEQ
+591 GFWSSIRGMNEQ
-603 VNEAVTL
+603 VNEVVTL
-610 MMRSILADK
+610 MMRSILTDK

-640 LGIARIIGRCK
+640 LGMAKILGRCK
-651 GMQSQK
+651 GLQSQK
-657 VAKIYAEDLNSKDI
+657 VAKIYAEDLNGKDI

-688 GDLSDNAAAQLSMA
+688 GDLSDSAAAQLSMA

-734 FDITMNVPTLTNDE
+734 FDITLNVPTLTNDE

-775 IGVLQNAEQPVAIL
+775 IGVLQNSEQPVAIL

-808 KLFSTVSGKRY
+808 KLLSTVSGKRY

>member
-1 MDKYEYQAKLEEIK
+1 MTRLYVCDRIVTTMLNNNTRYHPDQWRSVGIRIENKYKGCMKVDKYEYQAKLEEMK
-15 KLVDKEEYEEAAAI
+15 KLVDKEEYEEAVAI

-109 NRYILKYEIYK
+109 NKYILKYEIYK
-120 GRGSSIE
+120 GRGSSVE

-144 WAYELARLYSE
+144 WAYELARLYAQ

-174 NGQYVVQAL
+174 NGEYVVQAL
-183 ELKKKYAQLTPEQ
+183 ELKKKYAPLTPEQ

-222 LGEEIT
+222 LDEEIT
-228 KELPKSEKEVIA
+228 KELPKSETEVIA
-240 DSIMMDT
+240 DSIMMNT
-247 EKEIAAAVTEHK
+247 EKEIAAAVAEHK
-259 EETKAA
+259 EETTQ
-265 APEEVKAA
+265 EEQTT
-273 EPKSFNTVE
+273 EPARPKDFNTVE

-300 VKPAAEPEQMPAAEP
+300 SKPAAEPEPIPEAA
-315 VAATREEEP
+315 VAATQEEEP
-324 EEQIEGQ
+324 EEEQQMEGQ

-339 GTVQT
+339 G
-344 EEEPAKAPSEPAKP
+344 A
-358 VEEKPVEEPAEAIK
+358 
-372 PAEEPKA
+372 AEEPK
-379 EQQAMRSEQDILE
+379 QSPVSEAAPAAQVEETQPQDILSAE
-392 AKTINLSESIRR
+392 TINLSDSIHR

-414 AAELA
+414 ATELA
-419 ARQKAAQRVQI
+419 ARQREAAAVQI
-430 PVPEMGKA
+430 PA
-438 PELKDIP
+438 PEPVKEPVLKDIP
-445 VSEPVQKKT
+445 VMNKE
-454 AETPAAEKVSAE
+454 EKE
-466 KVQMQPEPVQAQE
+466 K
-479 MPVQKTAIQPESV
+479 
-492 QPEPVQAQRP
+492 
-502 TEAVE
+502 
-507 AAAKKLQQPTRQI
+507 QQ
-520 PVEQIQEQRAQETVE
+520 
-535 ETPEQKIQAEPEEA
+535 
-549 AVQET
+549 
-554 PAEPERMPVQ
+554 PVQ
-564 EEAQPQP
+564 EEVQNVQPVQEAAQAVEPEKPAEAAEAAEETPVQTAQQEAEPQQP
-571 KVDPMSYV
+571 KIDPMSYV
-579 RTGLDEKEKSML
+579 RTGLDEKEKSLL
-591 GFWSTIRGVNEQ
+591 GFWSSIRGMNEQ
-603 VNEAVTL
+603 VNEVVTL
-610 MMRSILADK
+610 MMRSILTDK

-640 LGIARIIGRCK
+640 LGMAKILGRCK
-651 GMQSQK
+651 GLQSQK
-657 VAKIYAEDLNSKDI
+657 VAKIYAEDLNGKDI

-734 FDITMNVPTLTNDE
+734 FDITLNVPTLTNDE

-775 IGVLQNAEQPVAIL
+775 IGVLQNSEQPVAIL

>member
-1 MDKYEYQAKLEEIK
+1 MTRLYVCDRIVTTMLNDNTRYHPDQWRSVGIRIVNKYKGCMKVDKYEYQAKLEEMK
-15 KLVDKEEYEEAAAI
+15 KLVDKEEYEEAVAI

-109 NRYILKYEIYK
+109 NKYILKYEIYK
-120 GRGSSIE
+120 GRGSSVE

-144 WAYELARLYSE
+144 WAYELARLYAQ

-174 NGQYVVQAL
+174 NGEYVVQAL
-183 ELKKKYAQLTPEQ
+183 ELKKKYAPLTPEQ

-222 LGEEIT
+222 LDEEIT
-228 KELPKSEKEVIA
+228 KELPKSETEVIA
-240 DSIMMDT
+240 DSIMMNT
-247 EKEIAAAVTEHK
+247 EKEIAAAVAEHK
-259 EETKAA
+259 EETTQ
-265 APEEVKAA
+265 EEQTA
-273 EPKSFNTVE
+273 EPARLKDFNTVE

-300 VKPAAEPEQMPAAEP
+300 SKPAAEPEPIPEAA
-315 VAATREEEP
+315 VAATQEEEP
-324 EEQIEGQ
+324 EEEQQMEGQ

-339 GTVQT
+339 G
-344 EEEPAKAPSEPAKP
+344 A
-358 VEEKPVEEPAEAIK
+358 
-372 PAEEPKA
+372 AEEPK
-379 EQQAMRSEQDILE
+379 QSPVSEAAPAAQVEETQPQDILSAE
-392 AKTINLSESIRR
+392 TINLSDSIHR

-414 AAELA
+414 ATELA
-419 ARQKAAQRVQI
+419 ARQREAAAVQI
-430 PVPEMGKA
+430 PVPEPVKE
-438 PELKDIP
+438 PVLKDVP
-445 VSEPVQKKT
+445 VMNKEKK
-454 AETPAAEKVSAE
+454 EK
-466 KVQMQPEPVQAQE
+466 
-479 MPVQKTAIQPESV
+479 
-492 QPEPVQAQRP
+492 
-502 TEAVE
+502 
-507 AAAKKLQQPTRQI
+507 QQ
-520 PVEQIQEQRAQETVE
+520 
-535 ETPEQKIQAEPEEA
+535 
-549 AVQET
+549 
-554 PAEPERMPVQ
+554 PVQ
-564 EEAQPQP
+564 EEVQDVQPVQETVQNVQPVQEAVQAVEPEKPAEAAEAAEETPVQTAQQEAEPQQP
-571 KVDPMSYV
+571 KIDPMSYV
-579 RTGLDEKEKSML
+579 RTGLDEKEKSLL
-591 GFWSTIRGVNEQ
+591 GFWSSIRGMNEQ
-603 VNEAVTL
+603 VNEVVTL
-610 MMRSILADK
+610 MMRSILTDK

-640 LGIARIIGRCK
+640 LGMAKILGRCK
-651 GMQSQK
+651 GLQSQK
-657 VAKIYAEDLNSKDI
+657 VAKIYAEDLNGKDI

-688 GDLSDNAAAQLSMA
+688 GDLSDSAAAQLSMA

-734 FDITMNVPTLTNDE
+734 FDITLNVPTLTNDE
-748 LVEFGKYYALQN
+748 LVEFGRYYALQN

-775 IGVLQNAEQPVAIL
+775 IGVLQNSEQPVAIL

>member
-1 MDKYEYQAKLEEIK
+1 MTRLYVCDRIVTTMLNDNTRYHPDQWRSVGIRIVNKYKGCMKVDKYEYQAKLEEMK
-15 KLVDKEEYEEAAAI
+15 KLVDKEEYEEAVAI
-29 ADTIEWKRVRSVRTL
+29 TDTIEWKRVRSVRTL

-109 NRYILKYEIYK
+109 NKYILKYEIYK
-120 GRGSSIE
+120 GRGSSVE

-144 WAYELARLYSE
+144 WAYELARLYAQ

-174 NGQYVVQAL
+174 NGEYVVQAL
-183 ELKKKYAQLTPEQ
+183 ELKKKYAPLTPEQ

-222 LGEEIT
+222 LDEEIT
-228 KELPKSEKEVIA
+228 KELPKSETEVIA
-240 DSIMMDT
+240 DSIMMNT
-247 EKEIAAAVTEHK
+247 EKEIAAAVAEHK
-259 EETKAA
+259 EETTQ
-265 APEEVKAA
+265 EEQTA
-273 EPKSFNTVE
+273 EPARPKDFNTVE

-300 VKPAAEPEQMPAAEP
+300 SKPAAEPEPIPEAA
-315 VAATREEEP
+315 VAATQEEEP
-324 EEQIEGQ
+324 EEEQQMEGQ

-339 GTVQT
+339 G
-344 EEEPAKAPSEPAKP
+344 A
-358 VEEKPVEEPAEAIK
+358 
-372 PAEEPKA
+372 AEEPK
-379 EQQAMRSEQDILE
+379 QSPVSEAAPAAQVEETQPQDILSAE
-392 AKTINLSESIRR
+392 TINLSDSIHR

-414 AAELA
+414 ATELA
-419 ARQKAAQRVQI
+419 ARQREAAAVQI
-430 PVPEMGKA
+430 PVPEPVKE
-438 PELKDIP
+438 PVLKDVP
-445 VSEPVQKKT
+445 VMNKEKK
-454 AETPAAEKVSAE
+454 EK
-466 KVQMQPEPVQAQE
+466 
-479 MPVQKTAIQPESV
+479 
-492 QPEPVQAQRP
+492 
-502 TEAVE
+502 
-507 AAAKKLQQPTRQI
+507 QQ
-520 PVEQIQEQRAQETVE
+520 
-535 ETPEQKIQAEPEEA
+535 
-549 AVQET
+549 
-554 PAEPERMPVQ
+554 PVQ
-564 EEAQPQP
+564 EEVQDVQPVQETVQNVQPVQEAVQAVEPEKPAEAAEAAEETPVQTAQQEAEPQQP
-571 KVDPMSYV
+571 KIDPMSYV
-579 RTGLDEKEKSML
+579 RTGLDEKEKSLL
-591 GFWSTIRGVNEQ
+591 GFWSSIRGMNEQ
-603 VNEAVTL
+603 VNEVVTL
-610 MMRSILADK
+610 MMRSILTDK

-640 LGIARIIGRCK
+640 LGMAKILGRCK
-651 GMQSQK
+651 GLQSQK
-657 VAKIYAEDLNSKDI
+657 VAKIYAEDLNGKDI

-688 GDLSDNAAAQLSMA
+688 GDLSDSAAAQLSMA

-734 FDITMNVPTLTNDE
+734 FDITLNVPTLTNDE
-748 LVEFGKYYALQN
+748 LVEFGRYYALQN

-775 IGVLQNAEQPVAIL
+775 IGVLQNSEQPVAIL

>member
-1 MDKYEYQAKLEEIK
+1 MTRLYVCDRIVTTMLNDNTRYHPDQWRSVGIRIVNKYKGCMKVDKYEYQAKLEEMK
-15 KLVDKEEYEEAAAI
+15 KLVDKEEYEEAVAI

-109 NRYILKYEIYK
+109 NKYILKYEIYK
-120 GRGSSIE
+120 GRGSSVE

-144 WAYELARLYSE
+144 WAYELARLYAQ

-174 NGQYVVQAL
+174 NGEYVVQAL
-183 ELKKKYAQLTPEQ
+183 ELKKKYAPLTPEQ

-222 LGEEIT
+222 LDEEIT
-228 KELPKSEKEVIA
+228 KELPKSETEVIA
-240 DSIMMDT
+240 DSIMMNT
-247 EKEIAAAVTEHK
+247 EKEIAAAVAEHK
-259 EETKAA
+259 EETTQ
-265 APEEVKAA
+265 EEQTA
-273 EPKSFNTVE
+273 EPARPKDFNTVE

-300 VKPAAEPEQMPAAEP
+300 SKPAAEPEPIPEAA
-315 VAATREEEP
+315 VAATQEEEP
-324 EEQIEGQ
+324 EEEQQMEGQ

-339 GTVQT
+339 G
-344 EEEPAKAPSEPAKP
+344 A
-358 VEEKPVEEPAEAIK
+358 
-372 PAEEPKA
+372 AEEPK
-379 EQQAMRSEQDILE
+379 QSPVSEAAPAAQVEETQPQDILSAE
-392 AKTINLSESIRR
+392 TINLSDSIHR
-404 EIGDRDLRSY
+404 EIGDKDLRSY
-414 AAELA
+414 ATELA
-419 ARQKAAQRVQI
+419 ARQREAAAVQI
-430 PVPEMGKA
+430 PVPEPVKE
-438 PELKDIP
+438 PVLKDVP
-445 VSEPVQKKT
+445 VMNKEKK
-454 AETPAAEKVSAE
+454 EK
-466 KVQMQPEPVQAQE
+466 
-479 MPVQKTAIQPESV
+479 
-492 QPEPVQAQRP
+492 
-502 TEAVE
+502 
-507 AAAKKLQQPTRQI
+507 QQ
-520 PVEQIQEQRAQETVE
+520 
-535 ETPEQKIQAEPEEA
+535 
-549 AVQET
+549 
-554 PAEPERMPVQ
+554 PVQ
-564 EEAQPQP
+564 EEVQDVQPVQETVQNVQPVQEAVQAVEPEKPAEAAEAAEETPVQTAQQEAEPQQP
-571 KVDPMSYV
+571 KIDPMSYV
-579 RTGLDEKEKSML
+579 RTGLDEKEKSLL
-591 GFWSTIRGVNEQ
+591 GFWSSIRGMNEQ
-603 VNEAVTL
+603 VNEVVTL
-610 MMRSILADK
+610 MMRSILTDK

-640 LGIARIIGRCK
+640 LGMAKILGRCK
-651 GMQSQK
+651 GLQSQK
-657 VAKIYAEDLNSKDI
+657 VAKIYAEDLNGKDI

-688 GDLSDNAAAQLSMA
+688 GDLSDSAAAQLSMA

-734 FDITMNVPTLTNDE
+734 FDITLNVPTLTNDE

-775 IGVLQNAEQPVAIL
+775 IGVLQNSEQPVAIL

>member
-127 EQIQV
+127 EQIKV

-144 WAYELARLYSE
+144 WAYELAKLYSE
-155 AGMIDKCIA
+155 AGMVDKCIA

-222 LGEEIT
+222 LDEEIM
-228 KELPKSEKEVIA
+228 KEMPKSETEAIA
-240 DSIMMDT
+240 DSIMMNT

-259 EETKAA
+259 EEEKTSVAETEKK
-265 APEEVKAA
+265 VK
-273 EPKSFNTVE
+273 EFDTVD

-300 VKPAAEPEQMPAAEP
+300 VKPVAELKQEPKPEPKQEPEA
-315 VAATREEEP
+315 VAVTEEEP

-339 GTVQT
+339 
-344 EEEPAKAPSEPAKP
+344 E
-358 VEEKPVEEPAEAIK
+358 
-372 PAEEPKA
+372 KA
-379 EQQAMRSEQDILE
+379 ESTAEQTKVQQMEEQKDAQKPEVQDIETQDAAREQNILE

-419 ARQKAAQRVQI
+419 ARQKEAVKMQI
-430 PVPEMGKA
+430 PVPDLGKA
-438 PELKDIP
+438 PELKEIP
-445 VSEPVQKKT
+445 AEKPVHKTITEEAPVQK
-454 AETPAAEKVSAE
+454 AAE
-466 KVQMQPEPVQAQE
+466 PEV
-479 MPVQKTAIQPESV
+479 PVQKAAEPEV
-492 QPEPVQAQRP
+492 PVQKAAEPEVPVQEAAEP
-502 TEAVE
+502 EALMQKVAEPEVPVQEDVEPEAPVQEAVE
-507 AAAKKLQQPTRQI
+507 
-520 PVEQIQEQRAQETVE
+520 
-535 ETPEQKIQAEPEEA
+535 PE
-549 AVQET
+549 V
-554 PAEPERMPVQ
+554 PVQ
-564 EEAQPQP
+564 EAAEQEAPVQEAQAQS
-571 KVDPMSYV
+571 KIDPMSYV
-579 RTGLDEKEKSML
+579 RYGLDEKEKSML
-591 GFWSTIRGVNEQ
+591 GFWSSIRGVNEQ

-640 LGIARIIGRCK
+640 LGIAKIIGRCK

-760 DCVMDD
+760 DSVMDD

-775 IGVLQNAEQPVAIL
+775 IGTLQNSEQPVAIL

-819 DAEDRIIIKG
+819 DSEDRIIIKG

>member
-1 MDKYEYQAKLEEIK
+1 MDKYEYQAKLEEMK

-56 AEDSKNI
+56 AEDSRNI
-63 LYRAYRRSPGS
+63 LYRAYRRSPSS

-120 GRGSSIE
+120 GRGSSVE

-144 WAYELARLYSE
+144 WAYELAKLYAE
-155 AGMIDKCIA
+155 AGMTDKCIA

-174 NGQYVVQAL
+174 NGEYVVQAL
-183 ELKKKYAQLTPEQ
+183 ELKKRYAPLTPEQ

-222 LGEEIT
+222 LDEEIM
-228 KELPKSEKEVIA
+228 KEMPKSETEVIA
-240 DSIMMDT
+240 DSIMMNT

-259 EETKAA
+259 EEI
-265 APEEVKAA
+265 EQAA
-273 EPKSFNTVE
+273 EEPKETTKEPAQPKDFNTIE

-287 ANSMRQILSGMRG
+287 ANSMRQILAGIRKE
-300 VKPAAEPEQMPAAEP
+300 KPIAELEHAPVMEQTAAAK
-315 VAATREEEP
+315 EEE

-331 MSIDDILT
+331 MSIDDLLINN
-339 GTVQT
+339 VKEEAQEDAEDIPVAPVET
-344 EEEPAKAPSEPAKP
+344 EEPEIPEDQAPQAELPEVKTEPVSEK
-358 VEEKPVEEPAEAIK
+358 KEPLPFK
-372 PAEEPKA
+372 
-379 EQQAMRSEQDILE
+379 QMSEQDILTAE
-392 AKTINLSESIRR
+392 TINLSESIRK
-404 EIGDRDLRSY
+404 EIGDKDLRSY

-419 ARQKAAQRVQI
+419 ARQKELQKAQLHI
-430 PVPEMGKA
+430 PEMAKE
-438 PELKDIP
+438 PVLKEVS
-445 VSEPVQKKT
+445 VSEPVKEEEQKT
-454 AETPAAEKVSAE
+454 REMPIEQIQQQRVEPTVQSQPVQETLQETLQAEQPVQPQQPLPQAEQPSPQAE
-466 KVQMQPEPVQAQE
+466 QPVQAE
-479 MPVQKTAIQPESV
+479 AEQP
-492 QPEPVQAQRP
+492 QQ
-502 TEAVE
+502 E
-507 AAAKKLQQPTRQI
+507 AAQNEEPIQTQESPEEPQQP
-520 PVEQIQEQRAQETVE
+520 
-535 ETPEQKIQAEPEEA
+535 KI
-549 AVQET
+549 
-554 PAEPERMPVQ
+554 
-564 EEAQPQP
+564 
-571 KVDPMSYV
+571 DPMSYV
-579 RTGLDEKEKSML
+579 RNGLDEKEKSFL
-591 GFWSTIRGVNEQ
+591 GFWSSIRGMNAQ

-610 MMRSILADK
+610 IMRSILADK

-640 LGIARIIGRCK
+640 LGMARIIGRCK
-651 GMQSQK
+651 GQQTAK
-657 VAKIYAEDLNSKDI
+657 VAKIYAEDLNNKDI
-671 AATVNKI
+671 AATVSKI

-688 GDLSDNAAAQLSMA
+688 GDLNDNAAAQLSMA
-702 MDFKTDGLI
+702 MDFKTDGLV

-725 GRNPQFAQK
+725 GRNPQLAQK

-748 LVEFGKYYALQN
+748 LVEFGKYYAFQN
-760 DCVMDD
+760 DCAMDD

-775 IGVLQNAEQPVAIL
+775 IGMLQNAEQPVAIL

-819 DAEDRIIIKG
+819 DQEDRIIIKG

>member
-1 MDKYEYQAKLEEIK
+1 MDKYEYQAKLEEMK

-56 AEDSKNI
+56 AEDSRNI
-63 LYRAYRRSPGS
+63 LYRAYRRSPSS

-120 GRGSSIE
+120 GRGSSVE

-144 WAYELARLYSE
+144 WAYELAKLYAE
-155 AGMIDKCIA
+155 AGMTDKCIA

-174 NGQYVVQAL
+174 NGEYVVQAL
-183 ELKKKYAQLTPEQ
+183 ELKKRYAPLTPEQ

-222 LGEEIT
+222 LDEEIM
-228 KELPKSEKEVIA
+228 KEMPKSETEVIA
-240 DSIMMDT
+240 DSIMMNT

-259 EETKAA
+259 EEI
-265 APEEVKAA
+265 EQAA
-273 EPKSFNTVE
+273 EEPKEAVKEPAQPKDFNTVE

-287 ANSMRQILSGMRG
+287 ANSMRQILAGIRKE
-300 VKPAAEPEQMPAAEP
+300 KPIAELENAPVMEQTAAAK
-315 VAATREEEP
+315 EEE

-331 MSIDDILT
+331 MSIDDLLINNAKEEVPEET
-339 GTVQT
+339 TTV
-344 EEEPAKAPSEPAKP
+344 
-358 VEEKPVEEPAEAIK
+358 
-372 PAEEPKA
+372 KA
-379 EQQAMRSEQDILE
+379 EPVQEKKEPTPFKQMSEQDILTAE
-392 AKTINLSESIRR
+392 TINLSESIRK
-404 EIGDRDLRSY
+404 EIGDKDLRSY
-414 AAELA
+414 AAELT
-419 ARQKAAQRVQI
+419 ARQKELQKAQLPI
-430 PVPEMGKA
+430 PEMAKE
-438 PELKDIP
+438 PVLKEVS
-445 VSEPVQKKT
+445 VSEPVKEEEQKT
-454 AETPAAEKVSAE
+454 REMPIEQIQQQRVEPTVQSQPVQETLQAEQPQQPSPQAEQPVQPQQSSPQAE
-466 KVQMQPEPVQAQE
+466 QPVQPQQSSLQAEQPVQPQQPSPQAEQPVQAE
-479 MPVQKTAIQPESV
+479 AEQP
-492 QPEPVQAQRP
+492 QQ
-502 TEAVE
+502 E
-507 AAAKKLQQPTRQI
+507 AAQNEEPIQTQESPEESQQP
-520 PVEQIQEQRAQETVE
+520 
-535 ETPEQKIQAEPEEA
+535 KI
-549 AVQET
+549 
-554 PAEPERMPVQ
+554 
-564 EEAQPQP
+564 
-571 KVDPMSYV
+571 DPMSYV
-579 RTGLDEKEKSML
+579 RNGLDEKEKSFL
-591 GFWSTIRGVNEQ
+591 GFWSSIRGMNAQ

-610 MMRSILADK
+610 IMRSILADK

-640 LGIARIIGRCK
+640 LGMARIIGRCK
-651 GMQSQK
+651 GQQTAK
-657 VAKIYAEDLNSKDI
+657 VAKIYAEDLNNKDI
-671 AATVNKI
+671 AATVSKI

-688 GDLSDNAAAQLSMA
+688 GDLNDNAAAQLSMA
-702 MDFKTDGLI
+702 MDFKTDGLV

-725 GRNPQFAQK
+725 GRNPQLAQK

-748 LVEFGKYYALQN
+748 LVEFGKYYAFQN
-760 DCVMDD
+760 DCAMDD

-775 IGVLQNAEQPVAIL
+775 IGMLQNAEQPVAIL

-819 DAEDRIIIKG
+819 DQEDRIIIKG

>member
-1 MDKYEYQAKLEEIK
+1 MDKYEYQAKLEEMK

-56 AEDSKNI
+56 AEDSRNI
-63 LYRAYRRSPGS
+63 LYRAYRRSPSS

-83 ACVQTQDFDDAVE
+83 ACVQIQDFDDAVE

-120 GRGSSIE
+120 GRGSSVE

-144 WAYELARLYSE
+144 WAYELAKLYAE
-155 AGMIDKCIA
+155 AGMTDKCIA

-174 NGQYVVQAL
+174 NGEYVVQAL
-183 ELKKKYAQLTPEQ
+183 ELKKRYAPLTPEQ

-222 LGEEIT
+222 LDEEIM
-228 KELPKSEKEVIA
+228 KEMPKSETEVIA
-240 DSIMMDT
+240 DSIMMNT

-259 EETKAA
+259 EEI
-265 APEEVKAA
+265 EQAA
-273 EPKSFNTVE
+273 EEPKETTKEPAQPKDFNTIE

-287 ANSMRQILSGMRG
+287 ANSMRQILAGIRKE
-300 VKPAAEPEQMPAAEP
+300 KPIAELENAPVMEQTAAAK
-315 VAATREEEP
+315 EEE

-331 MSIDDILT
+331 MSIDDLLINN
-339 GTVQT
+339 VKEEAQEDAEDIPVAPVET
-344 EEEPAKAPSEPAKP
+344 EEPEIPEDQAPQAELPEVKTEPVSEK
-358 VEEKPVEEPAEAIK
+358 KEPLPFK
-372 PAEEPKA
+372 
-379 EQQAMRSEQDILE
+379 QMSEQDILTAE
-392 AKTINLSESIRR
+392 TINLSESIRK
-404 EIGDRDLRSY
+404 EIGDKDLRSY

-419 ARQKAAQRVQI
+419 ARQKKLRQEQLHA
-430 PVPEMGKA
+430 PEMA
-438 PELKDIP
+438 QEPVLKEVP
-445 VSEPVQKKT
+445 VSESVKTEEQKTREMPIEQIQQQRVEPTVQSQPVQPQQEAQQMEQPVQT
-454 AETPAAEKVSAE
+454 QQPSPQAEQSVQAEE
-466 KVQMQPEPVQAQE
+466 VQAQPQQE
-479 MPVQKTAIQPESV
+479 AAPEEEPIQPQE
-492 QPEPVQAQRP
+492 AQ
-502 TEAVE
+502 EAP
-507 AAAKKLQQPTRQI
+507 QQP
-520 PVEQIQEQRAQETVE
+520 
-535 ETPEQKIQAEPEEA
+535 KI
-549 AVQET
+549 
-554 PAEPERMPVQ
+554 
-564 EEAQPQP
+564 
-571 KVDPMSYV
+571 DPMSYV
-579 RTGLDEKEKSML
+579 RNGLDEKEKSFL
-591 GFWSTIRGVNEQ
+591 GFWSSIRGMNAQ

-610 MMRSILADK
+610 IMRSILADK

-640 LGIARIIGRCK
+640 LGMARIIGRCK
-651 GMQSQK
+651 GQQTAK
-657 VAKIYAEDLNSKDI
+657 VAKIYAEDLNNKDI
-671 AATVNKI
+671 AATVSKI

-688 GDLSDNAAAQLSMA
+688 GDLNDNAAAQLSMA
-702 MDFKTDGLI
+702 MDFKTDGLV

-725 GRNPQFAQK
+725 GRNPQLAQK

-748 LVEFGKYYALQN
+748 LVEFGKYYAFQN
-760 DCVMDD
+760 DCAMDD

-775 IGVLQNAEQPVAIL
+775 IGMLQNAEQPVAIL

-819 DAEDRIIIKG
+819 DQEDRIIIKG

>member
-127 EQIQV
+127 EQIKV

-144 WAYELARLYSE
+144 WAYELAKLYSE
-155 AGMIDKCIA
+155 AGMVDKCIA

-222 LGEEIT
+222 LDEEIM
-228 KELPKSEKEVIA
+228 KEMPKSETEAIA
-240 DSIMMDT
+240 DSIMMNT

-259 EETKAA
+259 EEEKTSVAETEKK
-265 APEEVKAA
+265 VK
-273 EPKSFNTVE
+273 EFDTVD

-300 VKPAAEPEQMPAAEP
+300 VKPVAELKQEPKPEPKQEPEA
-315 VAATREEEP
+315 VAVTEEEP

-339 GTVQT
+339 
-344 EEEPAKAPSEPAKP
+344 E
-358 VEEKPVEEPAEAIK
+358 
-372 PAEEPKA
+372 KA
-379 EQQAMRSEQDILE
+379 ESTAEPTKVQPMAEQKEAQKPEVQDIETQDAAREQNILE

-419 ARQKAAQRVQI
+419 ARQKEAVKMQI
-430 PVPEMGKA
+430 PVPDLGKA
-438 PELKDIP
+438 PELKEIP
-445 VSEPVQKKT
+445 AEKPVHKTITEEAPVQKVT
-454 AETPAAEKVSAE
+454 E
-466 KVQMQPEPVQAQE
+466 PEV
-479 MPVQKTAIQPESV
+479 PVQKVAEPEV
-492 QPEPVQAQRP
+492 PVQKV
-502 TEAVE
+502 TEPE
-507 AAAKKLQQPTRQI
+507 I
-520 PVEQIQEQRAQETVE
+520 PVQKVAEPEAPVQETVE
-535 ETPEQKIQAEPEEA
+535 PEVPVQEAAEPEVP
-549 AVQET
+549 VQEA
-554 PAEPERMPVQ
+554 AEPEVPVQ
-564 EEAQPQP
+564 EATEPEAPVQEAQAQP
-571 KVDPMSYV
+571 KIDPMSYV
-579 RTGLDEKEKSML
+579 RYGLDEKEKSML
-591 GFWSTIRGVNEQ
+591 GFWSSIRGVNEQ

-640 LGIARIIGRCK
+640 LGIAKIIGRCK

-760 DCVMDD
+760 DSVMDD

-775 IGVLQNAEQPVAIL
+775 IGTLQNSEQPVAIL

-819 DAEDRIIIKG
+819 DSEDRIIIKG

>member
-1 MDKYEYQAKLEEIK
+1 MKVDKYEYQAKLEEMK
-15 KLVDKEEYEEAAAI
+15 KLVDKEEYEEAVAI

-109 NRYILKYEIYK
+109 NKYILKYEIYK
-120 GRGSSIE
+120 GRGSSVE

-144 WAYELARLYSE
+144 WAYELARLYAQ

-174 NGQYVVQAL
+174 NGEYVVQAL
-183 ELKKKYAQLTPEQ
+183 ELKKKYAPLTPEQ

-222 LGEEIT
+222 LDEEIT
-228 KELPKSEKEVIA
+228 KELPKSETEVIA
-240 DSIMMDT
+240 DSIMMNT
-247 EKEIAAAVTEHK
+247 EKEIAAAVAEHK
-259 EETKAA
+259 EETTQ
-265 APEEVKAA
+265 EEQTA
-273 EPKSFNTVE
+273 EPARPKDFNTVE

-300 VKPAAEPEQMPAAEP
+300 SKPAAEPEPIPEAA
-315 VAATREEEP
+315 VAATQEEEP
-324 EEQIEGQ
+324 EEEQQMEGQ

-339 GTVQT
+339 G
-344 EEEPAKAPSEPAKP
+344 A
-358 VEEKPVEEPAEAIK
+358 
-372 PAEEPKA
+372 AEEPK
-379 EQQAMRSEQDILE
+379 QSPVSEAAPAAQVEETQPQDILSAE
-392 AKTINLSESIRR
+392 TINLSDSIHR

-414 AAELA
+414 ATELA
-419 ARQKAAQRVQI
+419 ARQREAAAVQI
-430 PVPEMGKA
+430 PVPEPVKE
-438 PELKDIP
+438 PVLKDVP
-445 VSEPVQKKT
+445 VMNKEKK
-454 AETPAAEKVSAE
+454 EK
-466 KVQMQPEPVQAQE
+466 
-479 MPVQKTAIQPESV
+479 
-492 QPEPVQAQRP
+492 
-502 TEAVE
+502 
-507 AAAKKLQQPTRQI
+507 QQ
-520 PVEQIQEQRAQETVE
+520 
-535 ETPEQKIQAEPEEA
+535 
-549 AVQET
+549 
-554 PAEPERMPVQ
+554 PVQ
-564 EEAQPQP
+564 EEVQDVQPVQEAVQAVEPEKPAEAAEAAEETPVQTAQQEAEPQQP
-571 KVDPMSYV
+571 KIDPMSYV
-579 RTGLDEKEKSML
+579 RTGLDEKEKSLL
-591 GFWSTIRGVNEQ
+591 GFWSSIRGMNEQ
-603 VNEAVTL
+603 VNEVVTL
-610 MMRSILADK
+610 MMRSILTDK

-640 LGIARIIGRCK
+640 LGMAKILGRCK
-651 GMQSQK
+651 GLQSQK
-657 VAKIYAEDLNSKDI
+657 VAKIYAEDLNGKDI

-688 GDLSDNAAAQLSMA
+688 GDLSDSAAAQLSMA

-734 FDITMNVPTLTNDE
+734 FDITLNVPTLTNDE

-775 IGVLQNAEQPVAIL
+775 IGVLQNSEQPVAIL

>member
-1 MDKYEYQAKLEEIK
+1 MTRLYVCDRIATTMLNDNTRYHPDRWRSVGIRIVNKYKGCMKVDKYEYQAKLEEMK
-15 KLVDKEEYEEAAAI
+15 KLVDKEEYEEAVAI

-109 NRYILKYEIYK
+109 NKYILKYEIYK
-120 GRGSSIE
+120 GRGSSVE

-144 WAYELARLYSE
+144 WAYELARLYAQ

-174 NGQYVVQAL
+174 NGEYVVQAL
-183 ELKKKYAQLTPEQ
+183 ELKKKYAPLTPEQ

-222 LGEEIT
+222 LDEEIT
-228 KELPKSEKEVIA
+228 KELPKSETEVIA
-240 DSIMMDT
+240 DSIMMNT
-247 EKEIAAAVTEHK
+247 EKEIAAAVAEHK
-259 EETKAA
+259 EETTQ
-265 APEEVKAA
+265 EEQTA
-273 EPKSFNTVE
+273 EPARPKDFNTVE

-300 VKPAAEPEQMPAAEP
+300 SKPAAEPEPIPEAA
-315 VAATREEEP
+315 VAATQEEEP
-324 EEQIEGQ
+324 EEEQQMEGQ

-339 GTVQT
+339 GAA
-344 EEEPAKAPSEPAKP
+344 EETKQSPVSEAAPAAQ
-358 VEEKPVEEPAEAIK
+358 VEETQP
-372 PAEEPKA
+372 
-379 EQQAMRSEQDILE
+379 QDILSAE
-392 AKTINLSESIRR
+392 TINLSDSIHR

-414 AAELA
+414 ATELA
-419 ARQKAAQRVQI
+419 ARQREAAAVQI
-430 PVPEMGKA
+430 PVPEPVKE
-438 PELKDIP
+438 PVLKDVP
-445 VSEPVQKKT
+445 VMNKE
-454 AETPAAEKVSAE
+454 ENEK
-466 KVQMQPEPVQAQE
+466 
-479 MPVQKTAIQPESV
+479 
-492 QPEPVQAQRP
+492 
-502 TEAVE
+502 
-507 AAAKKLQQPTRQI
+507 QQ
-520 PVEQIQEQRAQETVE
+520 
-535 ETPEQKIQAEPEEA
+535 
-549 AVQET
+549 
-554 PAEPERMPVQ
+554 PVQ
-564 EEAQPQP
+564 EEVQNAQPVQEAVQAVEPEKPAEATEAAEETPVQTAQQEAEPQQP
-571 KVDPMSYV
+571 KIDPMSYV
-579 RTGLDEKEKSML
+579 RTGLDEKEKSLL
-591 GFWSTIRGVNEQ
+591 GFWSSIRGMNEQ
-603 VNEAVTL
+603 VNEVVTL
-610 MMRSILADK
+610 MMRSILTDK

-640 LGIARIIGRCK
+640 LGMAKILGRCK
-651 GMQSQK
+651 GLQSQK
-657 VAKIYAEDLNSKDI
+657 VAKIYAEDLNGKDI

-734 FDITMNVPTLTNDE
+734 FDITLNVPTLTNDE

-775 IGVLQNAEQPVAIL
+775 IGVLQNSEQPVAIL

-829 KYFGKIK
+829 KYFGKIIPFGILKFRQ

>member
-1 MDKYEYQAKLEEIK
+1 MTRLYVCDRIVTTMLNDNTRYHPDRWRSVGIRIVNKYKGCMKVDKYEYQAKLEEMK
-15 KLVDKEEYEEAAAI
+15 KLVDKEEYEEAVAI

-109 NRYILKYEIYK
+109 NKYILKYEIYK

-144 WAYELARLYSE
+144 WAYELARLYAQ

-174 NGQYVVQAL
+174 NGEYVVQAL
-183 ELKKKYAQLTPEQ
+183 ELKKKYAPLTPEQ

-222 LGEEIT
+222 LDEEIT
-228 KELPKSEKEVIA
+228 KELPKSETEVIA
-240 DSIMMDT
+240 DSIMMNT
-247 EKEIAAAVTEHK
+247 EKEIAAAVAEHK
-259 EETKAA
+259 EETTQ
-265 APEEVKAA
+265 EEQKA
-273 EPKSFNTVE
+273 EPARPKDFNTVE

-300 VKPAAEPEQMPAAEP
+300 SKPAAEPEPIPEAA
-315 VAATREEEP
+315 VAATQEEEP
-324 EEQIEGQ
+324 EEEQQMEGQ

-339 GTVQT
+339 G
-344 EEEPAKAPSEPAKP
+344 A
-358 VEEKPVEEPAEAIK
+358 
-372 PAEEPKA
+372 AEEPK
-379 EQQAMRSEQDILE
+379 QSPVSEAAPAAQVEETQPQDILSAE
-392 AKTINLSESIRR
+392 TINLSDSIHR

-414 AAELA
+414 ATELA
-419 ARQKAAQRVQI
+419 ARQREAAAVQI
-430 PVPEMGKA
+430 PVPEPVKE
-438 PELKDIP
+438 PVLKDVP
-445 VSEPVQKKT
+445 VMNKE
-454 AETPAAEKVSAE
+454 EKE
-466 KVQMQPEPVQAQE
+466 K
-479 MPVQKTAIQPESV
+479 
-492 QPEPVQAQRP
+492 
-502 TEAVE
+502 
-507 AAAKKLQQPTRQI
+507 QQ
-520 PVEQIQEQRAQETVE
+520 
-535 ETPEQKIQAEPEEA
+535 
-549 AVQET
+549 
-554 PAEPERMPVQ
+554 PVQ
-564 EEAQPQP
+564 EEVQDVQPVQETVQNVQPVQEAVQAVEPEKPAEAAEAAEETPVQTAQQEAEPQQP
-571 KVDPMSYV
+571 KIDPMSYV
-579 RTGLDEKEKSML
+579 RTGLDEKEKSLL
-591 GFWSTIRGVNEQ
+591 GFWSSIRGMNEQ
-603 VNEAVTL
+603 VNEVVTL
-610 MMRSILADK
+610 MMRSILTDK

-640 LGIARIIGRCK
+640 LGMAKILGRCK
-651 GMQSQK
+651 GLQSQK
-657 VAKIYAEDLNSKDI
+657 VAKIYAEDLNGKDI

-734 FDITMNVPTLTNDE
+734 FDITLNVPTLTNDE

-775 IGVLQNAEQPVAIL
+775 IGVLQNSEQPVAIL

>member
-1 MDKYEYQAKLEEIK
+1 MTRLYVCDRIVTTMLNDNTRYHPDRWRSVGIRIVNKYKGCMKVDKYEYQAKLEEMK
-15 KLVDKEEYEEAAAI
+15 KLVDKEEYEEAVAI

-109 NRYILKYEIYK
+109 NKYILKYEIYK
-120 GRGSSIE
+120 GRGSSVE

-144 WAYELARLYSE
+144 WAYELARLYAQ

-174 NGQYVVQAL
+174 NGEYVVQAL
-183 ELKKKYAQLTPEQ
+183 ELKKKYAPLTPEQ

-222 LGEEIT
+222 LDEEIT
-228 KELPKSEKEVIA
+228 KELPKSETEVIA
-240 DSIMMDT
+240 DSIMMNT
-247 EKEIAAAVTEHK
+247 EKEIAAAVAEHK
-259 EETKAA
+259 EETTQ
-265 APEEVKAA
+265 EEQTA
-273 EPKSFNTVE
+273 EPARPKDFNTVE

-300 VKPAAEPEQMPAAEP
+300 SKPAAEPEPIPEAA
-315 VAATREEEP
+315 VAATQEEEP
-324 EEQIEGQ
+324 EEEQQMEGQ

-339 GTVQT
+339 G
-344 EEEPAKAPSEPAKP
+344 A
-358 VEEKPVEEPAEAIK
+358 
-372 PAEEPKA
+372 AEEPK
-379 EQQAMRSEQDILE
+379 QSPVSEAAPAAQVEETQPQDILSAE
-392 AKTINLSESIRR
+392 TINLSDSIHR

-414 AAELA
+414 ATELA
-419 ARQKAAQRVQI
+419 ARQREAAAVQI
-430 PVPEMGKA
+430 PVPEPVKE
-438 PELKDIP
+438 PVLKDVP
-445 VSEPVQKKT
+445 VMNKE
-454 AETPAAEKVSAE
+454 EKE
-466 KVQMQPEPVQAQE
+466 K
-479 MPVQKTAIQPESV
+479 
-492 QPEPVQAQRP
+492 
-502 TEAVE
+502 
-507 AAAKKLQQPTRQI
+507 QQ
-520 PVEQIQEQRAQETVE
+520 
-535 ETPEQKIQAEPEEA
+535 
-549 AVQET
+549 
-554 PAEPERMPVQ
+554 PVQ
-564 EEAQPQP
+564 EEVQNVQPVQETVQNAQPVQEAVQAVEPEKPAEAAEAAEETPVQTAQQEAEPQQP
-571 KVDPMSYV
+571 KIDPMSYV
-579 RTGLDEKEKSML
+579 RTGLDEKEKSLL
-591 GFWSTIRGVNEQ
+591 GFWSSIRGMNEQ
-603 VNEAVTL
+603 VNEVVTL
-610 MMRSILADK
+610 MMRSILTDK

-640 LGIARIIGRCK
+640 LGMAKILGRCK
-651 GMQSQK
+651 GLQSQK
-657 VAKIYAEDLNSKDI
+657 VAKIYAEDLNGKDI

-734 FDITMNVPTLTNDE
+734 FDITLNVPTLTNDE

-775 IGVLQNAEQPVAIL
+775 IGVLQNSEQPVAIL

>member
-1 MDKYEYQAKLEEIK
+1 MDKYEYQAKLEEMK

-109 NRYILKYEIYK
+109 NKYVLKYEIYK
-120 GRGSSIE
+120 GRGSSVE

-132 LEELKSQEYTEQ
+132 LEELKKQEYTEQ
-144 WAYELARLYSE
+144 WAYELAKLYAQ

-174 NGQYVVQAL
+174 NGEYVVQAL
-183 ELKKKYAQLTPEQ
+183 ELKKKYAPLTPEQ

-228 KELPKSEKEVIA
+228 KELPKSESEVIA
-240 DSIMMDT
+240 DSIMMNT
-247 EKEIAAAVTEHK
+247 EKEIAASVAEHK
-259 EETKAA
+259 EAEQEAK
-265 APEEVKAA
+265 KA
-273 EPKSFNTVE
+273 EPAKKKDFNSVE
-282 MQNEL
+282 MQHEL

-300 VKPAAEPEQMPAAEP
+300 SKPVEDTEAEAEPAE
-315 VAATREEEP
+315 VIAATQEEEP
-324 EEQIEGQ
+324 EEEQQIEGQ

-339 GTVQT
+339 SGVEEPKQSPVQT
-344 EEEPAKAPSEPAKP
+344 ASAAPTAP
-358 VEEKPVEEPAEAIK
+358 VEETQPQKTEKELEN
-372 PAEEPKA
+372 
-379 EQQAMRSEQDILE
+379 DILNAE
-392 AKTINLSESIRR
+392 TINLSDSIHR

-419 ARQKAAQRVQI
+419 ARQKQAASVQI
-430 PVPEMGKA
+430 PVPEPVKE
-438 PELKDIP
+438 PVLKDIP
-445 VSEPVQKKT
+445 AMDAGMVHETTEVQQPVPAPEPEQQATREMPV
-454 AETPAAEKVSAE
+454 E
-466 KVQMQPEPVQAQE
+466 KVQEQRIQEPVE
-479 MPVQKTAIQPESV
+479 EES
-492 QPEPVQAQRP
+492 
-502 TEAVE
+502 T
-507 AAAKKLQQPTRQI
+507 
-520 PVEQIQEQRAQETVE
+520 
-535 ETPEQKIQAEPEEA
+535 
-549 AVQET
+549 
-554 PAEPERMPVQ
+554 VQ
-564 EEAQPQP
+564 EEVLEQEAPQAAEPQQEVPQTAEPQQEAVQQP
-571 KVDPMSYV
+571 KIDPMSYV
-579 RTGLDEKEKSML
+579 RTGLDEKEKSLL
-591 GFWSTIRGVNEQ
+591 GFWSSIRGMNEQ
-603 VNEAVTL
+603 VNEVVTL
-610 MMRSILADK
+610 MMRSILTDK

-640 LGIARIIGRCK
+640 LGMAKILGRCK
-651 GMQSQK
+651 GLQSQK
-657 VAKIYAEDLNSKDI
+657 VAKIYAEDLNGKDI

-688 GDLSDNAAAQLSMA
+688 GDLNDNAAAQLSMA

-734 FDITMNVPTLTNDE
+734 FDITLNVPTLTNDE

-775 IGVLQNAEQPVAIL
+775 IGVLQNSEQPVAIL

>member
-1 MDKYEYQAKLEEIK
+1 MTRLYVCDRIVTTMLNDNTRYHPDRWRSVGIRIENKYKGCMKVDKYEYQAKLEEMK
-15 KLVDKEEYEEAAAI
+15 KLVDKEEYEEAVAI

-109 NRYILKYEIYK
+109 NKYILKYEIYK
-120 GRGSSIE
+120 GRGSSVE

-144 WAYELARLYSE
+144 WAYELAKLYAQ

-174 NGQYVVQAL
+174 NGEYVVQAL
-183 ELKKKYAQLTPEQ
+183 ELKKKYAPLTPEQ

-222 LGEEIT
+222 LDEEIT
-228 KELPKSEKEVIA
+228 KELPKSETEVIA
-240 DSIMMDT
+240 DSIMMNT
-247 EKEIAAAVTEHK
+247 EKEIAAAVAEHK
-259 EETKAA
+259 EETTQ
-265 APEEVKAA
+265 EEKTA
-273 EPKSFNTVE
+273 EPARPKDFNTVE

-300 VKPAAEPEQMPAAEP
+300 SKPAAEPEPIPAAA
-315 VAATREEEP
+315 VAATQEEEP
-324 EEQIEGQ
+324 EEEQQIEGQ

-339 GTVQT
+339 G
-344 EEEPAKAPSEPAKP
+344 A
-358 VEEKPVEEPAEAIK
+358 
-372 PAEEPKA
+372 AEEPK
-379 EQQAMRSEQDILE
+379 QSPVSEAAPAAQVEETQPQDILSAE
-392 AKTINLSESIRR
+392 TINLSDSIHR

-414 AAELA
+414 AAELS
-419 ARQKAAQRVQI
+419 ARQREAAAVQI
-430 PVPEMGKA
+430 PVPEPVKE
-438 PELKDIP
+438 PVLKDVP
-445 VSEPVQKKT
+445 VMNKEEKQQPVQEAVQNAQPVQETEPEKP
-454 AETPAAEKVSAE
+454 AEAAE
-466 KVQMQPEPVQAQE
+466 
-479 MPVQKTAIQPESV
+479 
-492 QPEPVQAQRP
+492 
-502 TEAVE
+502 
-507 AAAKKLQQPTRQI
+507 AA
-520 PVEQIQEQRAQETVE
+520 E
-535 ETPEQKIQAEPEEA
+535 ETPVQTAQQEAEP
-549 AVQET
+549 Q
-554 PAEPERMPVQ
+554 
-564 EEAQPQP
+564 QP
-571 KVDPMSYV
+571 KIDPMSYV
-579 RTGLDEKEKSML
+579 RNGLDEKEKSLL
-591 GFWSTIRGVNEQ
+591 GFWSSIRGMNEQ
-603 VNEAVTL
+603 VNEVVTL
-610 MMRSILADK
+610 MMRSILTDK

-640 LGIARIIGRCK
+640 LGMAKILGRCK
-651 GMQSQK
+651 GLQSQK
-657 VAKIYAEDLNSKDI
+657 VAKIYAEDLNGKDI

-688 GDLSDNAAAQLSMA
+688 GDLNDNAAAQLSMA

-734 FDITMNVPTLTNDE
+734 FDITLNVPTLTNDE

-775 IGVLQNAEQPVAIL
+775 IGVLQNSEQPVAIL

>member
-1 MDKYEYQAKLEEIK
+1 MTRLYVCDRIVTTMLNDNTRYHPDQWRSVGIRIVNKYKGCMKVDKYEYQAKLEEMK
-15 KLVDKEEYEEAAAI
+15 KLVDKEEYEEAVAI

-109 NRYILKYEIYK
+109 NKYILKYEIYK
-120 GRGSSIE
+120 GRGSSVE

-144 WAYELARLYSE
+144 WAYELARLYAQ

-174 NGQYVVQAL
+174 NGEYVVQAL
-183 ELKKKYAQLTPEQ
+183 ELKKKYAPLTPEQ

-222 LGEEIT
+222 LDEEIT
-228 KELPKSEKEVIA
+228 KELPKSETEVIA
-240 DSIMMDT
+240 DSIMMNT
-247 EKEIAAAVTEHK
+247 EKEIAAAVAEHK
-259 EETKAA
+259 EETTQ
-265 APEEVKAA
+265 EEQTA
-273 EPKSFNTVE
+273 EPARPKDFNTVE

-300 VKPAAEPEQMPAAEP
+300 SKPAAEPEPIPEAA
-315 VAATREEEP
+315 VAATQEEEP
-324 EEQIEGQ
+324 EEEQQMEGQ

-339 GTVQT
+339 G
-344 EEEPAKAPSEPAKP
+344 A
-358 VEEKPVEEPAEAIK
+358 
-372 PAEEPKA
+372 AEEPK
-379 EQQAMRSEQDILE
+379 QSPVSEAAPAAQVEETQPQDILSAE
-392 AKTINLSESIRR
+392 TINLSDSIHR

-419 ARQKAAQRVQI
+419 ARQREAAAVQI
-430 PVPEMGKA
+430 PVPEPVKE
-438 PELKDIP
+438 PVLKDVP
-445 VSEPVQKKT
+445 VMNKEKK
-454 AETPAAEKVSAE
+454 EK
-466 KVQMQPEPVQAQE
+466 
-479 MPVQKTAIQPESV
+479 
-492 QPEPVQAQRP
+492 
-502 TEAVE
+502 
-507 AAAKKLQQPTRQI
+507 QQ
-520 PVEQIQEQRAQETVE
+520 
-535 ETPEQKIQAEPEEA
+535 
-549 AVQET
+549 
-554 PAEPERMPVQ
+554 PVQ
-564 EEAQPQP
+564 EEVQDVQPVQEAVQAVEPEKPAEAAEAAEETPVQTAQQEAEPQQP
-571 KVDPMSYV
+571 KIDPMSYV
-579 RTGLDEKEKSML
+579 RTGLDEKEKSLL
-591 GFWSTIRGVNEQ
+591 GFWSSIRGMNEQ
-603 VNEAVTL
+603 VNEVVTL
-610 MMRSILADK
+610 MMRSILTDK

-640 LGIARIIGRCK
+640 LGMAKILGRCK
-651 GMQSQK
+651 GLQSQK
-657 VAKIYAEDLNSKDI
+657 VAKIYAEDLNGKDI

-688 GDLSDNAAAQLSMA
+688 GDLSDSAAAQLSMA

-734 FDITMNVPTLTNDE
+734 FDITLNVPTLTNDE
-748 LVEFGKYYALQN
+748 LVEFGRYYALQN

-775 IGVLQNAEQPVAIL
+775 IGVLQNSEQPVAIL

>member
-1 MDKYEYQAKLEEIK
+1 MTRLYVCDRIVTTMLNDNTRYHPDQWRSVGIRIVNKYKGCMKVDKYEYQAKLEEMK
-15 KLVDKEEYEEAAAI
+15 KLVDKEEYEEAVAI

-109 NRYILKYEIYK
+109 NKYILKYEIYK
-120 GRGSSIE
+120 GRGSSVE

-144 WAYELARLYSE
+144 WAYELARLYAQ

-174 NGQYVVQAL
+174 NGEYVVQAL
-183 ELKKKYAQLTPEQ
+183 ELKKKYAPLTPEQ
-196 QTIYDNPSSIV
+196 QTIYDNPISIV

-222 LGEEIT
+222 LDEEIT
-228 KELPKSEKEVIA
+228 KELPKSETEVIA
-240 DSIMMDT
+240 DSIMMNT
-247 EKEIAAAVTEHK
+247 EKEIAAAVAEHK
-259 EETKAA
+259 EETTQ
-265 APEEVKAA
+265 EEQTA
-273 EPKSFNTVE
+273 EPARPKDFNTVE

-300 VKPAAEPEQMPAAEP
+300 SKPAAEPEPIPEAA
-315 VAATREEEP
+315 VAATQEEEP
-324 EEQIEGQ
+324 EEEQQMEGQ

-339 GTVQT
+339 G
-344 EEEPAKAPSEPAKP
+344 A
-358 VEEKPVEEPAEAIK
+358 
-372 PAEEPKA
+372 AEEPK
-379 EQQAMRSEQDILE
+379 QSPVSEAAPAAQVEETQPQDILSAE
-392 AKTINLSESIRR
+392 TINLSDSIHR

-414 AAELA
+414 ATELA
-419 ARQKAAQRVQI
+419 ARQREAAAVQI
-430 PVPEMGKA
+430 PVPEPVKE
-438 PELKDIP
+438 PVLKDVP
-445 VSEPVQKKT
+445 VMNKEKK
-454 AETPAAEKVSAE
+454 EK
-466 KVQMQPEPVQAQE
+466 
-479 MPVQKTAIQPESV
+479 
-492 QPEPVQAQRP
+492 
-502 TEAVE
+502 
-507 AAAKKLQQPTRQI
+507 QQ
-520 PVEQIQEQRAQETVE
+520 
-535 ETPEQKIQAEPEEA
+535 
-549 AVQET
+549 
-554 PAEPERMPVQ
+554 PVQ
-564 EEAQPQP
+564 EEVQDVQPVQETVQNVQPVQEAVQAVEPEKPAEAAEAAEETPVQTAQQEAEPQQP
-571 KVDPMSYV
+571 KIDPMSYV
-579 RTGLDEKEKSML
+579 RTGLDEKEKSLL
-591 GFWSTIRGVNEQ
+591 GFWSSIRGMNEQ
-603 VNEAVTL
+603 VNEVVTL
-610 MMRSILADK
+610 MMRSILTDK

-640 LGIARIIGRCK
+640 LGMAKILGRCK
-651 GMQSQK
+651 GLQSQK
-657 VAKIYAEDLNSKDI
+657 VAKIYAEDLNGKDI

-688 GDLSDNAAAQLSMA
+688 GDLSDSAAAQLSMA

-734 FDITMNVPTLTNDE
+734 FDITLNVPTLTNDE

-775 IGVLQNAEQPVAIL
+775 IGVLQNSEQPVAIL

>member
-1 MDKYEYQAKLEEIK
+1 MTRLYVCDRIVTTMLNDNTRYHPDRWRSVGIRIVNKYKGCMKVDKYEYQAKLEEMK
-15 KLVDKEEYEEAAAI
+15 KLVDKEEYEEAVAI

-109 NRYILKYEIYK
+109 NKYILKYEIYK
-120 GRGSSIE
+120 GRGSSVE

-144 WAYELARLYSE
+144 WAYELARLYAQ

-174 NGQYVVQAL
+174 NGEYVVQAL
-183 ELKKKYAQLTPEQ
+183 ELKKKYAPLTPEQ

-222 LGEEIT
+222 LDEEIT
-228 KELPKSEKEVIA
+228 KELPKSETEVIA
-240 DSIMMDT
+240 DSIMMNT
-247 EKEIAAAVTEHK
+247 EKEIAAAVAEHK
-259 EETKAA
+259 EETTQ
-265 APEEVKAA
+265 EEQTA
-273 EPKSFNTVE
+273 EPARPKDFNTVE

-300 VKPAAEPEQMPAAEP
+300 SKPAAEPEPIPAAA
-315 VAATREEEP
+315 VAATQEEEP
-324 EEQIEGQ
+324 EEEQQMEGQ

-339 GTVQT
+339 G
-344 EEEPAKAPSEPAKP
+344 A
-358 VEEKPVEEPAEAIK
+358 
-372 PAEEPKA
+372 AEEPK
-379 EQQAMRSEQDILE
+379 QSPVSEAAPAAQVEETQPQDILSAE
-392 AKTINLSESIRR
+392 TINLSDSIHR

-414 AAELA
+414 ATELA
-419 ARQKAAQRVQI
+419 ARQREAAAVQI
-430 PVPEMGKA
+430 PVPEPVKE
-438 PELKDIP
+438 PVLKDVP
-445 VSEPVQKKT
+445 VMNKE
-454 AETPAAEKVSAE
+454 EKE
-466 KVQMQPEPVQAQE
+466 K
-479 MPVQKTAIQPESV
+479 
-492 QPEPVQAQRP
+492 
-502 TEAVE
+502 
-507 AAAKKLQQPTRQI
+507 QQ
-520 PVEQIQEQRAQETVE
+520 
-535 ETPEQKIQAEPEEA
+535 
-549 AVQET
+549 
-554 PAEPERMPVQ
+554 PVQ
-564 EEAQPQP
+564 EEVQDVQPVQETVQNAQPVQEAVQAVEPEKPAEAAEAAEETPVQTAQQEAEPQQP
-571 KVDPMSYV
+571 KIDPMSYV
-579 RTGLDEKEKSML
+579 RTGLDEKEKSLL
-591 GFWSTIRGVNEQ
+591 GFWSSIRGMNEQ
-603 VNEAVTL
+603 VNEVVTL
-610 MMRSILADK
+610 MMRSILTDK

-640 LGIARIIGRCK
+640 LGMAKILGRCK
-651 GMQSQK
+651 GLQSQK
-657 VAKIYAEDLNSKDI
+657 VAKIYAEDLNGKDI

-711 VFLEDERRYLMDLL
+711 VFLGDERRYLMDLL

-734 FDITMNVPTLTNDE
+734 FDITLNVPTLTNDE

-775 IGVLQNAEQPVAIL
+775 IGVLQNSEQPVAIL

>member
-1 MDKYEYQAKLEEIK
+1 MDKYEYQAKLEEMK

-56 AEDSKNI
+56 AEDSRNI
-63 LYRAYRRSPGS
+63 LYRAYRRSPSS

-120 GRGSSIE
+120 GRGSSVE

-144 WAYELARLYSE
+144 WAYELAKLYAE
-155 AGMIDKCIA
+155 AGMTDKCIA

-174 NGQYVVQAL
+174 NGEYVVQAL
-183 ELKKKYAQLTPEQ
+183 ELKKRYAPLTPEQ

-222 LGEEIT
+222 LDEEIM
-228 KELPKSEKEVIA
+228 KEMPKSETEVIA
-240 DSIMMDT
+240 DSIMMNT

-259 EETKAA
+259 EEI
-265 APEEVKAA
+265 EQAA
-273 EPKSFNTVE
+273 EEPKESVKEPAQPKDFNTVE

-287 ANSMRQILSGMRG
+287 ANSMRQILAGIRKE
-300 VKPAAEPEQMPAAEP
+300 KPIAELENAPVMEQTAAAK
-315 VAATREEEP
+315 EEE

-331 MSIDDILT
+331 MSIDDLLINN
-339 GTVQT
+339 VKEEAQEDAEDIPVAPVET
-344 EEEPAKAPSEPAKP
+344 EEPEIPEDQAPQAELPEVKTEPVSEK
-358 VEEKPVEEPAEAIK
+358 KEPLPFK
-372 PAEEPKA
+372 
-379 EQQAMRSEQDILE
+379 QMSEQDILTAE
-392 AKTINLSESIRR
+392 TINLSESIRK
-404 EIGDRDLRSY
+404 EIGDKDLRSY

-419 ARQKAAQRVQI
+419 ARQKKLRQEQLHA
-430 PVPEMGKA
+430 PEMA
-438 PELKDIP
+438 QEPVLIEVP
-445 VSEPVQKKT
+445 VSESVKTEEQKTREMPIEQIQQQRVEPTVQSQPVQPQQEAQQMEQPVQT
-454 AETPAAEKVSAE
+454 QQPSPQAEQSVQAEE
-466 KVQMQPEPVQAQE
+466 VQAQPQQE
-479 MPVQKTAIQPESV
+479 AAPEEEPIQPQE
-492 QPEPVQAQRP
+492 AQ
-502 TEAVE
+502 EAP
-507 AAAKKLQQPTRQI
+507 QQP
-520 PVEQIQEQRAQETVE
+520 
-535 ETPEQKIQAEPEEA
+535 KI
-549 AVQET
+549 
-554 PAEPERMPVQ
+554 
-564 EEAQPQP
+564 
-571 KVDPMSYV
+571 DPMSYV
-579 RTGLDEKEKSML
+579 RNGLDEKEKSFL
-591 GFWSTIRGVNEQ
+591 GFWSSIRGMNAQ

-610 MMRSILADK
+610 IMRSILADK

-640 LGIARIIGRCK
+640 LGMARIIGRCK
-651 GMQSQK
+651 GQQTAK
-657 VAKIYAEDLNSKDI
+657 VAKIYAEDLNNKDI
-671 AATVNKI
+671 AATVSKI

-688 GDLSDNAAAQLSMA
+688 GDLNDNAAAQLSMA
-702 MDFKTDGLI
+702 MDFKTDGLV

-725 GRNPQFAQK
+725 GRNPQLAQK

-748 LVEFGKYYALQN
+748 LVEFGKYYAFQN
-760 DCVMDD
+760 DCAMDD

-775 IGVLQNAEQPVAIL
+775 IGMLQNAEQPVAIL

-808 KLFSTVSGKRY
+808 KLFATVSGKRY
-819 DAEDRIIIKG
+819 DQEDRIIIKG

>member
-1 MDKYEYQAKLEEIK
+1 MTRLYVCDRIVTTMLNDNTRYHPDQWRSVGIRIVNKYKGCMKVDKYEYQAKLEEMK
-15 KLVDKEEYEEAAAI
+15 KLVDKEEYEEAVAI

-109 NRYILKYEIYK
+109 NKYILKYEIYK
-120 GRGSSIE
+120 GRGSSVE

-144 WAYELARLYSE
+144 WAYELARLYAQ

-174 NGQYVVQAL
+174 NGEYVVQAL
-183 ELKKKYAQLTPEQ
+183 ELKKKYAPLTPEQ

-222 LGEEIT
+222 LDEEIT
-228 KELPKSEKEVIA
+228 KELPKSETEVIA
-240 DSIMMDT
+240 DSIMMNT
-247 EKEIAAAVTEHK
+247 EKEIAAAVAEHK
-259 EETKAA
+259 EETTQ
-265 APEEVKAA
+265 EEQTA
-273 EPKSFNTVE
+273 EPARPKDFNTVE

-300 VKPAAEPEQMPAAEP
+300 SKPAAEPEPIPEAA
-315 VAATREEEP
+315 VAATQEEEP
-324 EEQIEGQ
+324 EEEQQMEGQ

-339 GTVQT
+339 G
-344 EEEPAKAPSEPAKP
+344 A
-358 VEEKPVEEPAEAIK
+358 
-372 PAEEPKA
+372 AEEPK
-379 EQQAMRSEQDILE
+379 QSPVSEAAPAAQVEETQPQDILSAE
-392 AKTINLSESIRR
+392 TINLSDSIHR

-414 AAELA
+414 ATELA
-419 ARQKAAQRVQI
+419 ARQREAAAVQI
-430 PVPEMGKA
+430 PVPEPVKE
-438 PELKDIP
+438 PVLKDVP
-445 VSEPVQKKT
+445 VMNKEKK
-454 AETPAAEKVSAE
+454 EK
-466 KVQMQPEPVQAQE
+466 
-479 MPVQKTAIQPESV
+479 
-492 QPEPVQAQRP
+492 
-502 TEAVE
+502 
-507 AAAKKLQQPTRQI
+507 QQ
-520 PVEQIQEQRAQETVE
+520 
-535 ETPEQKIQAEPEEA
+535 
-549 AVQET
+549 
-554 PAEPERMPVQ
+554 PVQ
-564 EEAQPQP
+564 EEVQDVQPVQETVQNVQPVQEAVQAVEPEKPAEAAEAAEETPVQTAQQEAEPQQP
-571 KVDPMSYV
+571 KIDPMSYV
-579 RTGLDEKEKSML
+579 RTGLDEKEKSLL
-591 GFWSTIRGVNEQ
+591 GFWSSIRVMNEQ
-603 VNEAVTL
+603 VNEVVTL
-610 MMRSILADK
+610 MMRSILTDK

-640 LGIARIIGRCK
+640 LGMAKILGRCK
-651 GMQSQK
+651 GLQSQK
-657 VAKIYAEDLNSKDI
+657 VAKIYAEDLNGKDI

-688 GDLSDNAAAQLSMA
+688 GDLSDSAAAQLSMA

-734 FDITMNVPTLTNDE
+734 FDITLNVPTLTNDE
-748 LVEFGKYYALQN
+748 LVEFGRYYALQN

-775 IGVLQNAEQPVAIL
+775 IGVLQNSEQPVAIL

>member
-1 MDKYEYQAKLEEIK
+1 MDKYEYQAKLEEMK

-56 AEDSKNI
+56 AEDSRNI
-63 LYRAYRRSPGS
+63 LYRAYRRSPSS

-120 GRGSSIE
+120 GRGSSVE

-144 WAYELARLYSE
+144 WAYELAKLYAE
-155 AGMIDKCIA
+155 AGMTDKCIA

-174 NGQYVVQAL
+174 NGEYVVQAL
-183 ELKKKYAQLTPEQ
+183 ELKKRYAPLTPEQ

-222 LGEEIT
+222 LDEEIM
-228 KELPKSEKEVIA
+228 KEMPKSETEVIA
-240 DSIMMDT
+240 DSIMMNT

-259 EETKAA
+259 EEI
-265 APEEVKAA
+265 EQAA
-273 EPKSFNTVE
+273 EEPKDAVKEPAQPKDFNTVE

-287 ANSMRQILSGMRG
+287 ANSMRQILAGIRKE
-300 VKPAAEPEQMPAAEP
+300 KPIAELENAPVMEQTAAAK
-315 VAATREEEP
+315 EEE

-331 MSIDDILT
+331 MSIDDLLINNAKEEVPEET
-339 GTVQT
+339 TTV
-344 EEEPAKAPSEPAKP
+344 
-358 VEEKPVEEPAEAIK
+358 
-372 PAEEPKA
+372 KA
-379 EQQAMRSEQDILE
+379 EPVQEKKEPTPFKQMSEQDILTAE
-392 AKTINLSESIRR
+392 TINLSESIRK
-404 EIGDRDLRSY
+404 EIGDKDLRSY

-419 ARQKAAQRVQI
+419 ARQKELQKAQLPI
-430 PVPEMGKA
+430 PEMAKE
-438 PELKDIP
+438 PVLKEVS
-445 VSEPVQKKT
+445 VSEPVKEEEQKT
-454 AETPAAEKVSAE
+454 REMPIEQIQQQRVEPTVQSQPVQETLQAEQPVQPQQPLPQTEQPVQPQQPSPQAE
-466 KVQMQPEPVQAQE
+466 QPVQAE
-479 MPVQKTAIQPESV
+479 AEQP
-492 QPEPVQAQRP
+492 QQ
-502 TEAVE
+502 E
-507 AAAKKLQQPTRQI
+507 AAQNEEPIQTQESPEEPQQP
-520 PVEQIQEQRAQETVE
+520 
-535 ETPEQKIQAEPEEA
+535 KI
-549 AVQET
+549 
-554 PAEPERMPVQ
+554 
-564 EEAQPQP
+564 
-571 KVDPMSYV
+571 DPMSYV
-579 RTGLDEKEKSML
+579 RNGLDEKEKSFL
-591 GFWSTIRGVNEQ
+591 GFWSSIRGMNAQ

-610 MMRSILADK
+610 IMRSILADK

-640 LGIARIIGRCK
+640 LGMARIIGRCK
-651 GMQSQK
+651 GQQTAK
-657 VAKIYAEDLNSKDI
+657 VAKIYAEDLNNKDI
-671 AATVNKI
+671 AATVSKI

-688 GDLSDNAAAQLSMA
+688 GDLNDNAAAQLSMA
-702 MDFKTDGLI
+702 MDFKTDGLV

-725 GRNPQFAQK
+725 GRNPQLAQK

-748 LVEFGKYYALQN
+748 LVEFGKYYAFQN
-760 DCVMDD
+760 DCAMDD

-775 IGVLQNAEQPVAIL
+775 IGMLQNAEQPVAIL

-800 KANKFSLG
+800 KANKFSLV

-819 DAEDRIIIKG
+819 DQEDRIIIKG

>member
-56 AEDSKNI
+56 AEDSRNI
-63 LYRAYRRSPGS
+63 LYRAYRRSPSS

-120 GRGSSIE
+120 GRGSSVE

-144 WAYELARLYSE
+144 WAYELAKLYAE
-155 AGMIDKCIA
+155 AGMTDKCIA

-174 NGQYVVQAL
+174 NGEYVVQAL
-183 ELKKKYAQLTPEQ
+183 ELKKRYAPLTPEQ

-222 LGEEIT
+222 LDEEIM
-228 KELPKSEKEVIA
+228 KEMPKSETEVIA
-240 DSIMMDT
+240 DSIMMNT

-259 EETKAA
+259 EEI
-265 APEEVKAA
+265 EQAA
-273 EPKSFNTVE
+273 EEPKETTKEPAQPKDFNTIE

-287 ANSMRQILSGMRG
+287 ANSMRQILAGIRKE
-300 VKPAAEPEQMPAAEP
+300 KPIAELEHAPVMEQTAAAK
-315 VAATREEEP
+315 EEE

-331 MSIDDILT
+331 MSIDDLLINN
-339 GTVQT
+339 VKEEAQEDAEDIPVAPVET
-344 EEEPAKAPSEPAKP
+344 EEPEIPEDQAPQAELPEVKTEPVSEK
-358 VEEKPVEEPAEAIK
+358 KEPLPFK
-372 PAEEPKA
+372 
-379 EQQAMRSEQDILE
+379 QMSEQDILTAE
-392 AKTINLSESIRR
+392 TINLSESIRK
-404 EIGDRDLRSY
+404 EIGDKDLRSY

-419 ARQKAAQRVQI
+419 ARQKELQKAQLHI
-430 PVPEMGKA
+430 PEMAKE
-438 PELKDIP
+438 PVLKEVS
-445 VSEPVQKKT
+445 VSEPVKEEEQKT
-454 AETPAAEKVSAE
+454 R
-466 KVQMQPEPVQAQE
+466 E
-479 MPVQKTAIQPESV
+479 MPI
-492 QPEPVQAQRP
+492 
-502 TEAVE
+502 
-507 AAAKKLQQPTRQI
+507 
-520 PVEQIQEQRAQETVE
+520 EQIQQQRVEPTVQSQPVQVEAEQPQQEAAQNE
-535 ETPEQKIQAEPEEA
+535 EPIQTQESPEEP
-549 AVQET
+549 Q
-554 PAEPERMPVQ
+554 
-564 EEAQPQP
+564 QP
-571 KVDPMSYV
+571 KIDPMSYV
-579 RTGLDEKEKSML
+579 RNGLDEKEKSFL
-591 GFWSTIRGVNEQ
+591 GFWSSIRGMNAQ

-610 MMRSILADK
+610 IMRSILADK

-640 LGIARIIGRCK
+640 LGMARIIGRCK
-651 GMQSQK
+651 GQQTAK
-657 VAKIYAEDLNSKDI
+657 VAKIYAEDLNNKDI
-671 AATVNKI
+671 AATVSKI

-688 GDLSDNAAAQLSMA
+688 GDLNDNAAAQLSMA
-702 MDFKTDGLI
+702 MDFKTDGLV

-725 GRNPQFAQK
+725 GRNPQLAQK

-748 LVEFGKYYALQN
+748 LVEFGKYYAFQN
-760 DCVMDD
+760 DCAMDD

-775 IGVLQNAEQPVAIL
+775 IGMLQNAEQPVAIL

-819 DAEDRIIIKG
+819 DQEDRIIIKG

>member
-1 MDKYEYQAKLEEIK
+1 MDKYEYQAKLEEMK

-56 AEDSKNI
+56 AEDSRNI
-63 LYRAYRRSPGS
+63 LYRAYRRSPSS

-120 GRGSSIE
+120 GRGSSVE

-144 WAYELARLYSE
+144 WAYELAKLYAE
-155 AGMIDKCIA
+155 AGMTDKCIA

-174 NGQYVVQAL
+174 NGEYVVQAL
-183 ELKKKYAQLTPEQ
+183 ELKKRYAPLTPEQ

-222 LGEEIT
+222 LDEEIM
-228 KELPKSEKEVIA
+228 KEMPKSETEVIA
-240 DSIMMDT
+240 DSIMMNT

-259 EETKAA
+259 EEI
-265 APEEVKAA
+265 EQAA
-273 EPKSFNTVE
+273 EEPKDAVKEPAQPKDFNTVE

-287 ANSMRQILSGMRG
+287 ANSMRQILAGIRKE
-300 VKPAAEPEQMPAAEP
+300 KPIAELENAPVMEQTAAAK
-315 VAATREEEP
+315 EEE

-331 MSIDDILT
+331 MSIDDLLINNAKEEVPEET
-339 GTVQT
+339 TTV
-344 EEEPAKAPSEPAKP
+344 
-358 VEEKPVEEPAEAIK
+358 
-372 PAEEPKA
+372 KA
-379 EQQAMRSEQDILE
+379 EPVQEKKEPTPFKQMSEQDILTAE
-392 AKTINLSESIRR
+392 TINLSESIRK
-404 EIGDRDLRSY
+404 EIGDKDLRSY

-419 ARQKAAQRVQI
+419 ARQKELQKAQLPI
-430 PVPEMGKA
+430 PEMAKE
-438 PELKDIP
+438 PVLKEVS
-445 VSEPVQKKT
+445 VSEPVKEEEQKT
-454 AETPAAEKVSAE
+454 REMPIEQIQQQRVEPTVQSQPVQETLQAEQPVQPQQPLPQTEQPVQPQQPSPQAE
-466 KVQMQPEPVQAQE
+466 QPVQAE
-479 MPVQKTAIQPESV
+479 AEQP
-492 QPEPVQAQRP
+492 QQ
-502 TEAVE
+502 E
-507 AAAKKLQQPTRQI
+507 AAQNEEPIQTQESPEEPQQP
-520 PVEQIQEQRAQETVE
+520 
-535 ETPEQKIQAEPEEA
+535 KI
-549 AVQET
+549 
-554 PAEPERMPVQ
+554 
-564 EEAQPQP
+564 
-571 KVDPMSYV
+571 DPMSYV
-579 RTGLDEKEKSML
+579 RNGLDEKEKSFL
-591 GFWSTIRGVNEQ
+591 GFWSSIRGMNAQ

-610 MMRSILADK
+610 IMRSILADK

-640 LGIARIIGRCK
+640 LGMARIIGRCK
-651 GMQSQK
+651 GQQTAK
-657 VAKIYAEDLNSKDI
+657 VAKIYAEDLNNKDI
-671 AATVNKI
+671 AATVSKI

-688 GDLSDNAAAQLSMA
+688 GDLNDNAAAQLSMA
-702 MDFKTDGLI
+702 MDFKTDGLV

-725 GRNPQFAQK
+725 GRNPQLAQK

-748 LVEFGKYYALQN
+748 LVEFGKYYAFQN
-760 DCVMDD
+760 DCAMDD

-775 IGVLQNAEQPVAIL
+775 IGMLQNAEQPVAIL

-819 DAEDRIIIKG
+819 DQEDRIIIKG

>member
-1 MDKYEYQAKLEEIK
+1 MDKYEYQAKLEEMK

-56 AEDSKNI
+56 AEDSRNI
-63 LYRAYRRSPGS
+63 LYRAYRRSPSS

-120 GRGSSIE
+120 GRGSSVE

-144 WAYELARLYSE
+144 WAYELAKLYAE
-155 AGMIDKCIA
+155 AGMTDKCIA

-174 NGQYVVQAL
+174 NGEYVVQAL
-183 ELKKKYAQLTPEQ
+183 ELKKRYAPLTPEQ

-222 LGEEIT
+222 LDEEIM
-228 KELPKSEKEVIA
+228 KEMPKSETEVIA
-240 DSIMMDT
+240 DSIMMNT

-259 EETKAA
+259 EEIEQAG
-265 APEEVKAA
+265 E
-273 EPKSFNTVE
+273 EPKETTKEPAQPKDFNTIE

-287 ANSMRQILSGMRG
+287 ANSMRQILAGIRKE
-300 VKPAAEPEQMPAAEP
+300 KPIAELEHAPVMEQTAAAK
-315 VAATREEEP
+315 EEE

-331 MSIDDILT
+331 MSIDDLLINN
-339 GTVQT
+339 VKEEAQEDAEDIPVAPVET
-344 EEEPAKAPSEPAKP
+344 EEPEIPEDQAPQAELPEVKTEPVSEK
-358 VEEKPVEEPAEAIK
+358 KEPLPFK
-372 PAEEPKA
+372 
-379 EQQAMRSEQDILE
+379 QMSEQDILTAE
-392 AKTINLSESIRR
+392 TINLSESIRK
-404 EIGDRDLRSY
+404 EIGDKDLRSY

-419 ARQKAAQRVQI
+419 ARQKELQKAQLHI
-430 PVPEMGKA
+430 PEMAKE
-438 PELKDIP
+438 PVLKEVS
-445 VSEPVQKKT
+445 VSEPVKEEEQKT
-454 AETPAAEKVSAE
+454 REMPIEQIQQQRVEPTVQSQPVQETLQAEQPVQPQQPSPQAE
-466 KVQMQPEPVQAQE
+466 QPVQAE
-479 MPVQKTAIQPESV
+479 AEQP
-492 QPEPVQAQRP
+492 QQ
-502 TEAVE
+502 E
-507 AAAKKLQQPTRQI
+507 AAQKEEPIQTQEAPEAPQQP
-520 PVEQIQEQRAQETVE
+520 
-535 ETPEQKIQAEPEEA
+535 KI
-549 AVQET
+549 
-554 PAEPERMPVQ
+554 
-564 EEAQPQP
+564 
-571 KVDPMSYV
+571 DPMSYV
-579 RTGLDEKEKSML
+579 RNGLDEKEKSFL
-591 GFWSTIRGVNEQ
+591 GFWSNIRGMNAQ

-610 MMRSILADK
+610 IMRSILADK

-640 LGIARIIGRCK
+640 LGMARIIGRCK
-651 GMQSQK
+651 GQQTAK
-657 VAKIYAEDLNSKDI
+657 VAKIYAEDLNNKDI
-671 AATVNKI
+671 AATVSKI

-688 GDLSDNAAAQLSMA
+688 GDLNDNAAAQLSMA
-702 MDFKTDGLI
+702 MDFKTDGLV

-725 GRNPQFAQK
+725 GRNPQLAQK

-748 LVEFGKYYALQN
+748 LVEFGKYYAFQN
-760 DCVMDD
+760 DCAMDD

-775 IGVLQNAEQPVAIL
+775 IGMLQNAEQPVAIL

-819 DAEDRIIIKG
+819 DQEDRIIIKG